1 MKRRK
6 VPGTLERERERE
18 RESPTLNQLGNV
30 RFIIVSIFAIILVTL
45 LVLGLISYAKN
56 GVEVTTLSIV
66 TQSSDNKFSLSGAK
80 YTIKKI
86 TTDENNNEVAEDAK
100 DYYGNLIGNEEN
112 IDGTA
117 YRIITSNE
125 NGEINLDLPA
135 GKYRI
140 TEIAAPTGYKLN
152 ENNTYDIVLD
162 KKGDY
167 SLFYTN
173 KEWEKEFK
181 EDETR
186 VNPLDIK
193 ETTGEE
199 YIALVELVAY
209 YTVPAEDKEDNQP
222 SELKPGPYI
231 FRYNA
236 NNKIKEIVYL
246 YENTPRDN
254 SETNIKIL
262 NETEQYYILYS
273 NEKIFAFDKSG
284 ELVNDFCSFIYDLDM
299 YFLDNYYVSKQ
310 TGDITILGNA
320 YGENTIPAEQT
331 SGNKEITFGEE
342 DLESNILIQ
351 LNSKGKVNWVIDF
364 KDAEIISNIMQRDS
378 KVTINIGVDN
388 DIILDQGDNDI
399 ELQSGAYN
407 LTINNG
413 QVENAVL
420 IGSFRDQ
427 LYSDNYLI
435 EEYITSD
442 LGTLSF
448 IEAYDEYTIQPEN
461 TVNNE
466 QIQLNSDLTYVIK
479 LNSEDKVE
487 WATQINIQNYPYY
500 KEVSNGYIINAF
512 MDGTITAE
520 YTCDGKNIDLG
531 YQCLATI
538 KIDKSGK
545 VMYVEQTPIDEDT
558 EEIYYLYEVIELDNR
573 KYIQLKTKDSL
584 PSVESIGEGREIK
597 HFNDT
602 RLEKYVEIEEKRDR
616 IDKQIV
622 TVINGKEDSL
632 QIIKQDS
639 RTAELLPGSKFT
651 IKKVTTNADGTVT
664 KEDAV
669 NNDGEI
675 VGNIE
680 NINGEDLRVVTTN
693 ENGEINESLPVG
705 KYEIVEVKAPEGYYL
720 KPTVEENTY
729 EVEIAEKQA
738 EKKEWKES
746 WSRIVGEYKVIE
758 ASLDEYETV
767 GYTKILQKD
776 ETGVIVYLANNEH
789 LNIPA
794 EDTVNNVEINLYN
807 PAIIKYNLENKVEWI
822 KSTIEFDNIKKTEN
836 NEYIVNGYLEDD
848 IEIPAEDTANNEELV
863 IPRGSVT
870 IKYDSKFKIIGMI
883 ALNSVDYLTD
893 NIYEVNI
900 YDNGFKIPAI
910 STVDGIEI
918 ILEEGEYLVKITDDI
933 KIEKVI
939 VKIPDY
945 EDYIVKDNEIIYK
958 IIPEENEY
966 IHTIDNKEKELLA
979 GKEYLAK
986 CNYNGDILNVF
997 TGMDEIQDIT
1007 EVEDGYLLKVYN
1019 KEETLIS
1026 TDNTC
1031 NEEEV
1036 VLKNYM
1042 YIKLD
1047 NNFKLMSNTMDFWG
1061 NDKSYDSYIELV
1073 DVLNDGY
1080 LLKIFTVNEYT
1091 IPKENTINDTEMIL
1105 NYHTET
1111 IVKVNKEFKI
1121 ESKLNELEIYR
1132 YYANGE
1138 FVTSSIY
1145 NKAKG
1150 IYRIYRSFS
1159 NYTIPAEDTVNNKEI
1174 KVSSGYH
1181 NVLYNSEFKV
1191 MAVDMNFPDS
1201 ILENG
1206 YIIRE
1211 YNSSEKEIPAEDTV
1225 DNQAILLQKGDSL
1238 IIYNKQ
1244 MKVERVF
1251 TGYDDIYS
1259 FDDFGE
1265 SAFEVEPKS
1274 TTIIDAKDTVNNKEI
1289 VLQENSEYVITIDEN
1304 TLKIENVIYSPY
1316 SGDYTKLNEG
1326 YLINGYFIENQVIPA
1341 EYTADGKD
1349 IEIENPY
1356 EDYIVKYNNE
1366 GKIQLVLEGELRK
1379 VEKNDGG
1386 YTLILDKSLGLTN
1399 LVNTDSNWNIINII
1413 ENFVLSTSDGG
1424 YIKYENYRTNTTI
1437 TKENNTTGND
1447 IFIEKGLYLVK
1458 MNSENKIEWLLKQDK
1473 EVMELAEI
1481 NEDKYFGTFCQENDN
1496 GGENLGF
1503 LQISQETV
1511 QEQLANKV
1519 VLNVTNESDIGKV
1532 VVKYVD
1538 RETNQE
1544 IASSEEFEDRVGVA
1558 YETEAKNIQYYNL
1571 EGTPENATGTVASG
1585 TTEVIYYYNKQDFN
1599 IKTDKT
1605 ISELYVNG
1613 KKQDIKNNKNNIFQ
1627 VSVHRKELENTELKI
1642 KYIIKIENTGEIPGT
1657 AGIVTDQIPDG
1668 LEFYAEDNADYWQ
1681 LKDGVAITDKL
1692 DGELIEPGGYKE
1704 LEIVLRCTNLGD
1716 KVGLQTNKAVAE
1728 NMKNDPNFEDSNS
1741 EDDLGE
1747 CELLISVGLGGQDI
1761 VKILLISIV
1770 ALIVV
1775 AKIINKF
1782 RRRSK

>member
-1 MKRRK
+1 M
-6 VPGTLERERERE
+6 
-18 RESPTLNQLGNV
+18 
-30 RFIIVSIFAIILVTL
+30 TL

>member
-1 MKRRK
+1 M
-6 VPGTLERERERE
+6 
-18 RESPTLNQLGNV
+18 
-30 RFIIVSIFAIILVTL
+30 TL

-56 GVEVTTLSIV
+56 GIEVTTLSIV
-66 TQSSDNKFSLSGAK
+66 TKSSDNKFSLSGAK
-80 YTIKKI
+80 YIIKKI
-86 TTDENNNEVAEDAK
+86 TTDENNNEVIEDAK

-125 NGEINLDLPA
+125 NGEINLDLPS

-140 TEIAAPTGYKLN
+140 TEIVAPTGYKLN
-152 ENNTYDIVLD
+152 ENNSYDIVLD
-162 KKGDY
+162 KKGNY

-186 VNPLDIK
+186 LNLLDIK

-199 YIALVELVAY
+199 YIALVEVVAR
-209 YTVPAEDKEDNQP
+209 YTVPAQDKEDNQP
-222 SELKPGPYI
+222 SELKPGLYI

-246 YENTPRDN
+246 YENAQRN
-254 SETNIKIL
+254 IETNIKIL
-262 NETEQYYILYS
+262 NETEKYYILYL
-273 NEKIFAFDKSG
+273 NEEILAFEKDG

-310 TGDITILGNA
+310 TGDITIVGQV

-351 LNSKGKVNWVIDF
+351 INSEGKVNWLIDF

-378 KVTINIGVDN
+378 NVTINISVDN
-388 DIILDQGDNDI
+388 DIILNQGDDDI
-399 ELQSGAYN
+399 ELSPGAYN
-407 LTINNG
+407 LTIKNG
-413 QVENAVL
+413 QVENAVNL
-420 IGSFRDQ
+420 IDSFKNQ
-427 LYSDNYLI
+427 LYSDNDLM
-435 EEYITSD
+435 EEHITAD
-442 LGTLSF
+442 FGTLSF
-448 IEAYDEYTIQPEN
+448 IYVYDKYTIQPEN

-466 QIQLNSDLTYVIK
+466 LIQLNSYQMYVIK

-487 WATQINIQNYPYY
+487 WATPINLLNDNIIYY
-500 KEVSNGYIINAF
+500 TEVSNGYIINAT
-512 MDGTITAE
+512 MSGTINAE
-520 YTCDGKNIDLG
+520 YVLDGNDIELG
-531 YQCLATI
+531 SENFATI
-538 KIDKSGK
+538 KFDKTGK
-545 VMYVEQTPIDEDT
+545 VMHVEQEPIENNT
-558 EEIYYLYEVIELDNR
+558 EEVYCLDNLIELENR
-573 KYIQLKTKDSL
+573 KFIQLKTKDSL
-584 PSVESIGEGREIK
+584 HIPESIVEGRETEYF
-597 HFNDT
+597 HDT
-602 RLEKYVEIEEKRDR
+602 KLEKYVEIEEKRDK
-616 IDKQIV
+616 IDKQILTV
-622 TVINGKEDSL
+622 TNGKEDSL

-651 IKKVTTNADGTVT
+651 IKKVITNADGTVT

-669 NNDGEI
+669 NNDGEL

-680 NINGEDLRVVTTN
+680 NINGEEIRVVTTN

-746 WSRIVGEYKVIE
+746 WSKIVGEYRE
-758 ASLDEYETV
+758 RPSSLDEYEAV
-767 GYTKILQKD
+767 GHTKILQKD
-776 ETGVIVYLANNEH
+776 ETGVIVYIANNEH

-794 EDTVNNVEINLYN
+794 EDT
-807 PAIIKYNLENKVEWI
+807 
-822 KSTIEFDNIKKTEN
+822 
-836 NEYIVNGYLEDD
+836 
-848 IEIPAEDTANNEELV
+848 ANNKELV

-870 IKYDSKFKIIGMI
+870 LKYDSEFKIIGMI

-900 YDNGFKIPAI
+900 YDNAFKIPAI
-910 STVDGIEI
+910 STADDREI
-918 ILEEGEYLVKITDDI
+918 FLESGHYLVKINNDL

-958 IIPEENEY
+958 IIPEETEY
-966 IHTIDNKEKELLA
+966 IHTIDKKEKELLA
-979 GKEYLAK
+979 GKEYIAK
-986 CNYNGDILNVF
+986 CNYNGDILNIF
-997 TGMDEIQDIT
+997 SGMDEIQDII
-1007 EVEDGYLLKVYN
+1007 VDEDGYLLKVYN
-1019 KEETLIS
+1019 KEDTLIS
-1026 TDNTC
+1026 TDDTC
-1031 NEEEV
+1031 NGEEV
-1036 VLKNYM
+1036 ILKNYM

-1047 NNFKLMSNTMDFWG
+1047 NNLKLTSNTMDFW
-1061 NDKSYDSYIELV
+1061 NNNSYESYIELV

-1080 LLKIFTVNEYT
+1080 LLKIFSINEYT
-1091 IPKENTINDTEMIL
+1091 VPKENTINDIEVIL

-1111 IVKVNKEFKI
+1111 IVKVNKELKF
-1121 ESKLNELEIYR
+1121 ECKLNEFKLNSHYTD
-1132 YYANGE
+1132 GE
-1138 FVTSSIY
+1138 YVTSRIDDKE
-1145 NKAKG
+1145 N
-1150 IYRIYRSFS
+1150 RIYRLRRYFTSS
-1159 NYTIPAEDTVNNKEI
+1159 TTIPAEDTVNNKEI
-1174 KVSSGYH
+1174 KVSSGY
-1181 NVLYNSEFKV
+1181 NYVLYNSEFKI
-1191 MAVDMNFPDS
+1191 MAVGMNLPSS
-1201 ILENG
+1201 ILESG
-1206 YIIRE
+1206 YIICE

-1225 DNQAILLQKGDSL
+1225 DNQAILLQKGNSL

-1244 MKVERVF
+1244 MKVERVL
-1251 TGYDDIYS
+1251 TGYDNIYS
-1259 FDDFGE
+1259 FDDLGKI
-1265 SAFEVEPKS
+1265 AFEVEPKN

-1289 VLQENSEYVITIDEN
+1289 VLQEDIRYIVIIDEN
-1304 TLKIENVIYSPY
+1304 TLKIENVIYIPY

-1326 YLINGYFIENQVIPA
+1326 YLMKGHFIENQVIPA

-1379 VEKNDGG
+1379 VDKNDDG
-1386 YTLILDKSLGLTN
+1386 YTLLLEDSSGYTN
-1399 LVNTDSNWNIINII
+1399 LVNIDNNWNILNII
-1413 ENFVLSTSDGG
+1413 EDFVLNTSDGG
-1424 YIKYENYRTNTTI
+1424 YIKYENYLTNTTI

-1473 EVMELAEI
+1473 VVTELAEI
-1481 NEDKYFGTFCQENDN
+1481 NVDKYFGTFCQVNDD
-1496 GGENLGF
+1496 GGINLGF

-1519 VLNVTNESDIGKV
+1519 VLNVTNESDVGKV

-1544 IASSEEFEDRVGVA
+1544 IASSEEFEDRVGVD
-1558 YETEAKNIQYYNL
+1558 YETEAKNIQYYKL

-1585 TTEVIYYYNKQDFN
+1585 TTEVIYYYDKQDFN

-1613 KKQDIKNNKNNIFQ
+1613 DKQDIKNNKNNIFQ

-1657 AGIVTDQIPDG
+1657 AGIVTDQIPEG

-1681 LKDGVAITDKL
+1681 LKDGVAMTDKL
-1692 DGELIEPGGYKE
+1692 DGELIEPGEYKE

-1716 KVGLQTNKAVAE
+1716 KVGIQTNKAVAE

-1775 AKIINKF
+1775 AKIINKL

>member
-1 MKRRK
+1 M
-6 VPGTLERERERE
+6 
-18 RESPTLNQLGNV
+18 
-30 RFIIVSIFAIILVTL
+30 TL

-66 TQSSDNKFSLSGAK
+66 TKGSDNKFSLSGAK

-86 TTDENNNEVAEDAK
+86 TTDENNNEVIEDAK

-125 NGEINLDLPA
+125 NGEINLDLPS

-140 TEIAAPTGYKLN
+140 TEIVAPTGYKLN
-152 ENNTYDIVLD
+152 KNNSYDVVLD

-181 EDETR
+181 KDETR
-186 VNPLDIK
+186 LNPLDIK

-199 YIALVELVAY
+199 YIALVEVVAY

-222 SELKPGPYI
+222 SELKPGLYI
-231 FRYNA
+231 FRYNV

-246 YENTPRDN
+246 YENAPRDN

-273 NEKIFAFDKSG
+273 NETIFAFDKSG

-299 YFLDNYYVSKQ
+299 YFSDNYYVSKQ
-310 TGDITILGNA
+310 TGDITIVGHA

-331 SGNKEITFGEE
+331 SWNKEITFGEQ

-351 LNSKGKVNWVIDF
+351 LNSEGKVNWVIDF
-364 KDAEIISNIMQRDS
+364 KDAEIISNIMQIDS
-378 KVTINIGVDN
+378 NVTINIRTYN
-388 DIILDQGDNDI
+388 DIILNQGDGDI
-399 ELQSGAYN
+399 ELQAGAYN

-413 QVENAVL
+413 QVENTVNL
-420 IGSFRDQ
+420 IGSFKDQ
-427 LYSDNYLI
+427 LYSDNNLM
-435 EEYITSD
+435 EEYITAD
-442 LGTLSF
+442 FGTLSF
-448 IEAYDEYTIQPEN
+448 IDVYDEYTIQPEN

-466 QIQLNSDLTYVIK
+466 PIQLNSELMYVIK

-487 WATQINIQNYPYY
+487 WATQINIPNDQYY

-512 MDGTITAE
+512 MYGTINAE

-545 VMYVEQTPIDEDT
+545 VMYVEQTPIEENT
-558 EEIYYLYEVIELDNR
+558 EEIYYLDKVIELDNR

-584 PSVESIGEGREIK
+584 SSPKSIIEGRDIK

-602 RLEKYVEIEEKRDR
+602 KLEKYVEIEEKRDK
-616 IDKQIV
+616 IDKQILTV
-622 TVINGKEDSL
+622 TNGKEDSL

-651 IKKVTTNADGTVT
+651 IKKVITNADGTVT

-669 NNDGEI
+669 NNDGEL

-680 NINGEDLRVVTTN
+680 NINGEEIRVVTTN

-746 WSRIVGEYKVIE
+746 WSKIVGEYRE
-758 ASLDEYETV
+758 RPSSLDEYEAV
-767 GYTKILQKD
+767 GHTKILQKD
-776 ETGVIVYLANNEH
+776 ETGVIVYIANNEH

-807 PAIIKYNLENKVEWI
+807 PVIIKYNLDNKVEWI
-822 KSTIEFDNIKKTEN
+822 KSTIDFGNIKKTEN
-836 NEYIVNGYLEDD
+836 NEYVVNGYLEDE
-848 IEIPAEDTANNEELV
+848 IEIPAEDTANNKELV

-870 IKYDSKFKIIGMI
+870 LKYDSEFKIIGMI

-900 YDNGFKIPAI
+900 YDNAFKIPAI
-910 STVDGIEI
+910 STADDREI
-918 ILEEGEYLVKITDDI
+918 FLESGHYLVKINNDL

-958 IIPEENEY
+958 IIPEETEY
-966 IHTIDNKEKELLA
+966 IHTIDKKEKELLA
-979 GKEYLAK
+979 GKEYIAK
-986 CNYNGDILNVF
+986 CNYNGDILNIF
-997 TGMDEIQDIT
+997 SGMDEIQDII
-1007 EVEDGYLLKVYN
+1007 VDEDGYLLKVYN
-1019 KEETLIS
+1019 KEDTLIS
-1026 TDNTC
+1026 TDDTC
-1031 NEEEV
+1031 DGEEV
-1036 VLKNYM
+1036 ILKNYM

-1047 NNFKLMSNTMDFWG
+1047 NNLKLTSNTMDFW
-1061 NDKSYDSYIELV
+1061 NNNSYESYIELV

-1080 LLKIFTVNEYT
+1080 LLKIFSINEYT
-1091 IPKENTINDTEMIL
+1091 VPKENTINDIEVIL

-1111 IVKVNKEFKI
+1111 IVKVNKELKF
-1121 ESKLNELEIYR
+1121 ECKLNEFKLNSHYTD
-1132 YYANGE
+1132 GE
-1138 FVTSSIY
+1138 YVTSRIDDKE
-1145 NKAKG
+1145 N
-1150 IYRIYRSFS
+1150 RIYRLRRYFTSS
-1159 NYTIPAEDTVNNKEI
+1159 TTIPAEDTVNNKEI
-1174 KVSSGYH
+1174 
-1181 NVLYNSEFKV
+1181 
-1191 MAVDMNFPDS
+1191 
-1201 ILENG
+1201 
-1206 YIIRE
+1206 
-1211 YNSSEKEIPAEDTV
+1211 
-1225 DNQAILLQKGDSL
+1225 
-1238 IIYNKQ
+1238 
-1244 MKVERVF
+1244 
-1251 TGYDDIYS
+1251 
-1259 FDDFGE
+1259 
-1265 SAFEVEPKS
+1265 
-1274 TTIIDAKDTVNNKEI
+1274 
-1289 VLQENSEYVITIDEN
+1289 VLQEDIRYIVIIDEN
-1304 TLKIENVIYSPY
+1304 TLKIENVIYIPY

-1326 YLINGYFIENQVIPA
+1326 YLMKGHFIENQVIPA

-1379 VEKNDGG
+1379 VDKNDDG
-1386 YTLILDKSLGLTN
+1386 YTLLLEDSSGYTN
-1399 LVNTDSNWNIINII
+1399 LVNIDNNWNILNII
-1413 ENFVLSTSDGG
+1413 EDFVLNTSDGG
-1424 YIKYENYRTNTTI
+1424 YIKYENYLTNTTI

-1473 EVMELAEI
+1473 VVTELAEI
-1481 NEDKYFGTFCQENDN
+1481 NVDKYFGTFCQVNDD
-1496 GGENLGF
+1496 GGINLGF

-1519 VLNVTNESDIGKV
+1519 VLNVTNESDVGKV

-1544 IASSEEFEDRVGVA
+1544 IASSEEFEDRVGVD
-1558 YETEAKNIQYYNL
+1558 YETEAKNIQYYKL

-1585 TTEVIYYYNKQDFN
+1585 TTEVIYYYDKQDFN

-1613 KKQDIKNNKNNIFQ
+1613 DKQDIKNNKNNIFQ

-1657 AGIVTDQIPDG
+1657 AGIVTDQIPEG

-1681 LKDGVAITDKL
+1681 LKDGVAMTDKL
-1692 DGELIEPGGYKE
+1692 DGELIEPGEYKE

-1716 KVGLQTNKAVAE
+1716 KVGIQTNKAVAE

-1775 AKIINKF
+1775 AKIINKL

>member
-6 VPGTLERERERE
+6 MLVNLKRK
-18 RESPTLNQLGNV
+18 TLNQLGNI

-56 GVEVTTLSIV
+56 GIEVTTLSIV
-66 TQSSDNKFSLSGAK
+66 TKSSDNKFSLSGAK
-80 YTIKKI
+80 YIIKKI
-86 TTDENNNEVAEDAK
+86 TTDENNNEVIEDAK

-125 NGEINLDLPA
+125 NGEINLDLPS

-140 TEIAAPTGYKLN
+140 TEIVAPTGYKLN
-152 ENNTYDIVLD
+152 ENNSYDIVLD
-162 KKGDY
+162 KKGNY

-186 VNPLDIK
+186 LNPLDIK

-199 YIALVELVAY
+199 YIALVEVVAR
-209 YTVPAEDKEDNQP
+209 YTVPAQDKEDNQP
-222 SELKPGPYI
+222 SELKPGLYI

-246 YENTPRDN
+246 YENAQRN
-254 SETNIKIL
+254 IETNIKIL
-262 NETEQYYILYS
+262 NETEKYYILYL
-273 NEKIFAFDKSG
+273 NEEILAFEKDG

-310 TGDITILGNA
+310 TGDITIVGQA

-351 LNSKGKVNWVIDF
+351 INSEGKVNWLIDF

-378 KVTINIGVDN
+378 NVTINISVDN
-388 DIILDQGDNDI
+388 DIILNQGDDDI
-399 ELQSGAYN
+399 ELSPGAYN
-407 LTINNG
+407 LTIKNG
-413 QVENAVL
+413 QVENAVNL
-420 IGSFRDQ
+420 IDSFKNQ
-427 LYSDNYLI
+427 LYSDNDLM
-435 EEYITSD
+435 EEHITAD
-442 LGTLSF
+442 FGTLSF
-448 IEAYDEYTIQPEN
+448 IYVYDKYTIQPEN

-466 QIQLNSDLTYVIK
+466 LIQLNSYQMYVIK

-487 WATQINIQNYPYY
+487 WATPINLLNDNIIYY
-500 KEVSNGYIINAF
+500 TEVSNGYIINAT
-512 MDGTITAE
+512 MSGTINAE
-520 YTCDGKNIDLG
+520 YVLDGNDIELG
-531 YQCLATI
+531 SENFATI
-538 KIDKSGK
+538 KFDKTGK
-545 VMYVEQTPIDEDT
+545 VMHVEQEPIENNT
-558 EEIYYLYEVIELDNR
+558 EEVYCLDNLIELENR
-573 KYIQLKTKDSL
+573 KFIQLKTKDSL
-584 PSVESIGEGREIK
+584 HIPESIVEGREIEYF
-597 HFNDT
+597 HDT
-602 RLEKYVEIEEKRDR
+602 KLEKYVEIEEKREK
-616 IDKQIV
+616 IDKQILTV
-622 TVINGKEDSL
+622 TNGKEDSL

-651 IKKVTTNADGTVT
+651 IKKVITNADGTVT

-669 NNDGEI
+669 NNDGEL

-680 NINGEDLRVVTTN
+680 NINGEEIRVVTTN

-746 WSRIVGEYKVIE
+746 WSKIVGEYRE
-758 ASLDEYETV
+758 RPSSLDEYEAV
-767 GYTKILQKD
+767 GHTKILQKD
-776 ETGVIVYLANNEH
+776 ETGVIVYIANNEH

-807 PAIIKYNLENKVEWI
+807 PVIIKYNLDNKVEWI
-822 KSTIEFDNIKKTEN
+822 KSTIDFGNIKKTEN
-836 NEYIVNGYLEDD
+836 NEYVVNGYLEDE
-848 IEIPAEDTANNEELV
+848 IEIPAEDTANNKELV

-870 IKYDSKFKIIGMI
+870 LKYDSEFKIIGMI

-900 YDNGFKIPAI
+900 YDNAFKIPAI
-910 STVDGIEI
+910 STADDREI
-918 ILEEGEYLVKITDDI
+918 FLESGHYLVKINNDL

-958 IIPEENEY
+958 IIPEETEY
-966 IHTIDNKEKELLA
+966 IHTIDKKEKELLA
-979 GKEYLAK
+979 GKEYIAK
-986 CNYNGDILNVF
+986 CNYNGDILNIF
-997 TGMDEIQDIT
+997 SGMDEIQDII
-1007 EVEDGYLLKVYN
+1007 VDEDGYLLKVYN
-1019 KEETLIS
+1019 KEDTLIS
-1026 TDNTC
+1026 TDDTC
-1031 NEEEV
+1031 NGEEV
-1036 VLKNYM
+1036 ILKNYM

-1047 NNFKLMSNTMDFWG
+1047 NNLKLTSNTMDFW
-1061 NDKSYDSYIELV
+1061 NNNSYESYIELV

-1080 LLKIFTVNEYT
+1080 LLKIFSINEYT
-1091 IPKENTINDTEMIL
+1091 VPKENTINDIEVIL

-1111 IVKVNKEFKI
+1111 IVKVNKELKF
-1121 ESKLNELEIYR
+1121 ECKLNEFKLNSHYTD
-1132 YYANGE
+1132 GE
-1138 FVTSSIY
+1138 YVTSRIDDKE
-1145 NKAKG
+1145 N
-1150 IYRIYRSFS
+1150 RIYRLRRYF
-1159 NYTIPAEDTVNNKEI
+1159 T
-1174 KVSSGYH
+1174 SSTT
-1181 NVLYNSEFKV
+1181 
-1191 MAVDMNFPDS
+1191 
-1201 ILENG
+1201 
-1206 YIIRE
+1206 
-1211 YNSSEKEIPAEDTV
+1211 IPAEDTV
-1225 DNQAILLQKGDSL
+1225 DNQAILLQKGNSL

-1244 MKVERVF
+1244 MKVERVL
-1251 TGYDDIYS
+1251 TGYDNIYS
-1259 FDDFGE
+1259 FDDLGKI
-1265 SAFEVEPKS
+1265 AFEVEPKN

-1289 VLQENSEYVITIDEN
+1289 VLQEDIRYIVIIDEN
-1304 TLKIENVIYSPY
+1304 TLKIENVIYIPY

-1326 YLINGYFIENQVIPA
+1326 YLMKGHFIENQVIPA

-1379 VEKNDGG
+1379 VDKNDDG
-1386 YTLILDKSLGLTN
+1386 YTLLLEDSSGYTN
-1399 LVNTDSNWNIINII
+1399 LVNIDNNWNILNII
-1413 ENFVLSTSDGG
+1413 EDFVLNTSDGG
-1424 YIKYENYRTNTTI
+1424 YIKYENYLTNTTI

-1473 EVMELAEI
+1473 VVTELAEI
-1481 NEDKYFGTFCQENDN
+1481 NVDKYFGTFCQVNDD
-1496 GGENLGF
+1496 GGINLGF

-1519 VLNVTNESDIGKV
+1519 VLNVTNESDVGKV

-1544 IASSEEFEDRVGVA
+1544 IASSEEFEDRVGVD
-1558 YETEAKNIQYYNL
+1558 YETEAKNIQYYKL

-1585 TTEVIYYYNKQDFN
+1585 TTEVIYYYDKQDFN

-1613 KKQDIKNNKNNIFQ
+1613 DKQDIKNNKNNIFQ

-1657 AGIVTDQIPDG
+1657 AGIVTDQIPEG

-1681 LKDGVAITDKL
+1681 LKDGVAMTDKL
-1692 DGELIEPGGYKE
+1692 DGELIEPGEYKE

-1716 KVGLQTNKAVAE
+1716 KVGIQTNKAVAE

-1775 AKIINKF
+1775 AKIINKL

>member
-1 MKRRK
+1 M
-6 VPGTLERERERE
+6 
-18 RESPTLNQLGNV
+18 
-30 RFIIVSIFAIILVTL
+30 TL

-399 ELQSGAYN
+399 ELQPGAYN

-427 LYSDNYLI
+427 LYSDNYLM

-448 IEAYDEYTIQPEN
+448 IEVYDEYTIQPEN

>member
-1 MKRRK
+1 
-6 VPGTLERERERE
+6 
-18 RESPTLNQLGNV
+18 
-30 RFIIVSIFAIILVTL
+30 
-45 LVLGLISYAKN
+45 
-56 GVEVTTLSIV
+56 
-66 TQSSDNKFSLSGAK
+66 
-80 YTIKKI
+80 
-86 TTDENNNEVAEDAK
+86 
-100 DYYGNLIGNEEN
+100 
-112 IDGTA
+112 
-117 YRIITSNE
+117 
-125 NGEINLDLPA
+125 
-135 GKYRI
+135 
-140 TEIAAPTGYKLN
+140 
-152 ENNTYDIVLD
+152 
-162 KKGDY
+162 
-167 SLFYTN
+167 
-173 KEWEKEFK
+173 
-181 EDETR
+181 
-186 VNPLDIK
+186 
-193 ETTGEE
+193 
-199 YIALVELVAY
+199 
-209 YTVPAEDKEDNQP
+209 
-222 SELKPGPYI
+222 
-231 FRYNA
+231 
-236 NNKIKEIVYL
+236 
-246 YENTPRDN
+246 
-254 SETNIKIL
+254 
-262 NETEQYYILYS
+262 
-273 NEKIFAFDKSG
+273 
-284 ELVNDFCSFIYDLDM
+284 
-299 YFLDNYYVSKQ
+299 
-310 TGDITILGNA
+310 
-320 YGENTIPAEQT
+320 
-331 SGNKEITFGEE
+331 
-342 DLESNILIQ
+342 
-351 LNSKGKVNWVIDF
+351 
-364 KDAEIISNIMQRDS
+364 
-378 KVTINIGVDN
+378 
-388 DIILDQGDNDI
+388 
-399 ELQSGAYN
+399 
-407 LTINNG
+407 
-413 QVENAVL
+413 
-420 IGSFRDQ
+420 
-427 LYSDNYLI
+427 
-435 EEYITSD
+435 
-442 LGTLSF
+442 
-448 IEAYDEYTIQPEN
+448 
-461 TVNNE
+461 
-466 QIQLNSDLTYVIK
+466 
-479 LNSEDKVE
+479 
-487 WATQINIQNYPYY
+487 
-500 KEVSNGYIINAF
+500 
-512 MDGTITAE
+512 
-520 YTCDGKNIDLG
+520 
-531 YQCLATI
+531 
-538 KIDKSGK
+538 
-545 VMYVEQTPIDEDT
+545 
-558 EEIYYLYEVIELDNR
+558 
-573 KYIQLKTKDSL
+573 
-584 PSVESIGEGREIK
+584 
-597 HFNDT
+597 
-602 RLEKYVEIEEKRDR
+602 
-616 IDKQIV
+616 
-622 TVINGKEDSL
+622 
-632 QIIKQDS
+632 
-639 RTAELLPGSKFT
+639 
-651 IKKVTTNADGTVT
+651 
-664 KEDAV
+664 
-669 NNDGEI
+669 
-675 VGNIE
+675 
-680 NINGEDLRVVTTN
+680 
-693 ENGEINESLPVG
+693 
-705 KYEIVEVKAPEGYYL
+705 
-720 KPTVEENTY
+720 
-729 EVEIAEKQA
+729 
-738 EKKEWKES
+738 
-746 WSRIVGEYKVIE
+746 
-758 ASLDEYETV
+758 
-767 GYTKILQKD
+767 
-776 ETGVIVYLANNEH
+776 
-789 LNIPA
+789 
-794 EDTVNNVEINLYN
+794 
-807 PAIIKYNLENKVEWI
+807 
-822 KSTIEFDNIKKTEN
+822 
-836 NEYIVNGYLEDD
+836 
-848 IEIPAEDTANNEELV
+848 
-863 IPRGSVT
+863 
-870 IKYDSKFKIIGMI
+870 
-883 ALNSVDYLTD
+883 
-893 NIYEVNI
+893 
-900 YDNGFKIPAI
+900 
-910 STVDGIEI
+910 
-918 ILEEGEYLVKITDDI
+918 
-933 KIEKVI
+933 
-939 VKIPDY
+939 
-945 EDYIVKDNEIIYK
+945 
-958 IIPEENEY
+958 
-966 IHTIDNKEKELLA
+966 
-979 GKEYLAK
+979 
-986 CNYNGDILNVF
+986 
-997 TGMDEIQDIT
+997 
-1007 EVEDGYLLKVYN
+1007 
-1019 KEETLIS
+1019 
-1026 TDNTC
+1026 
-1031 NEEEV
+1031 
-1036 VLKNYM
+1036 
-1042 YIKLD
+1042 
-1047 NNFKLMSNTMDFWG
+1047 MDFWG

-1379 VEKNDGG
+1379 VEKNDDG

-1399 LVNTDSNWNIINII
+1399 IVNTDSNWNIINII

-1424 YIKYENYRTNTTI
+1424 YIKYENYLTNTTI

-1519 VLNVTNESDIGKV
+1519 VLNVTNESDTGKV

-1558 YETEAKNIQYYNL
+1558 YETEVKNIQYYTL

-1613 KKQDIKNNKNNIFQ
+1613 EKQDIKNNKNNIFQ

-1657 AGIVTDQIPDG
+1657 AGIVTDQIPEG

-1692 DGELIEPGGYKE
+1692 DGELIEPGEYKE

-1741 EDDLGE
+1741 EDDLGK

>member
-1 MKRRK
+1 
-6 VPGTLERERERE
+6 
-18 RESPTLNQLGNV
+18 
-30 RFIIVSIFAIILVTL
+30 
-45 LVLGLISYAKN
+45 
-56 GVEVTTLSIV
+56 
-66 TQSSDNKFSLSGAK
+66 
-80 YTIKKI
+80 
-86 TTDENNNEVAEDAK
+86 
-100 DYYGNLIGNEEN
+100 
-112 IDGTA
+112 
-117 YRIITSNE
+117 
-125 NGEINLDLPA
+125 
-135 GKYRI
+135 
-140 TEIAAPTGYKLN
+140 
-152 ENNTYDIVLD
+152 
-162 KKGDY
+162 
-167 SLFYTN
+167 
-173 KEWEKEFK
+173 
-181 EDETR
+181 
-186 VNPLDIK
+186 
-193 ETTGEE
+193 
-199 YIALVELVAY
+199 
-209 YTVPAEDKEDNQP
+209 
-222 SELKPGPYI
+222 
-231 FRYNA
+231 
-236 NNKIKEIVYL
+236 
-246 YENTPRDN
+246 
-254 SETNIKIL
+254 
-262 NETEQYYILYS
+262 
-273 NEKIFAFDKSG
+273 
-284 ELVNDFCSFIYDLDM
+284 M
-299 YFLDNYYVSKQ
+299 YFLNNYYVAKQ
-310 TGDITILGNA
+310 TGDITIVGHA

-342 DLESNILIQ
+342 DLGSNILIQ
-351 LNSKGKVNWVIDF
+351 LNSEGKVNWVIDF
-364 KDAEIISNIMQRDS
+364 KDADIISNIMQSDS
-378 KVTINIGVDN
+378 NITVNISADN
-388 DIILDQGDNDI
+388 GIILNQNNDDI
-399 ELQSGAYN
+399 ELQPGAYN

-413 QVENAVL
+413 QVENAVNL

-442 LGTLSF
+442 FGTLSF
-448 IEAYDEYTIQPEN
+448 IEVYDEYTIQPEN

-466 QIQLNSDLTYVIK
+466 LIQLNSELTYIIK
-479 LNSEDKVE
+479 LNNEDKVE
-487 WATQINIQNYPYY
+487 WATPINLLTDSMLYY
-500 KEVSNGYIINAF
+500 KEVSNGYIIDAPMSGIINADYVL
-512 MDGTITAE
+512 DGN
-520 YTCDGKNIDLG
+520 NIDLG
-531 YQCLATI
+531 NQCFATI

-545 VMYVEQTPIDEDT
+545 VMYVEQTPIEEDT
-558 EEIYYLYEVIELDNR
+558 EEIYCLDEIIELDNR
-573 KYIQLKTKDSL
+573 KYVQLKTKASSS
-584 PSVESIGEGREIK
+584 PKSIVEGRTINPFK
-597 HFNDT
+597 DT
-602 RLEKYVEIEEKRDR
+602 KLEKYVEIEEKRDE
-616 IDKQIV
+616 IYKQILTV
-622 TVINGKEDSL
+622 TNGKEDSL

-651 IKKVTTNADGTVT
+651 IKKFTTNADGTVT
-664 KEDAV
+664 KEDAI
-669 NNDGEI
+669 NNDGEL

-680 NINGEDLRVVTTN
+680 NINGEELRVVTTN
-693 ENGEINESLPVG
+693 EKGEINESLPVG

-729 EVEIAEKQA
+729 EVEITEKQE

-746 WSRIVGEYKVIE
+746 WSRIVGEYKAIPS
-758 ASLDEYETV
+758 SLDEYDTV

-1366 GKIQLVLEGELRK
+1366 GKIQLVLEGKLRK
-1379 VEKNDGG
+1379 VEKNDDG

-1399 LVNTDSNWNIINII
+1399 IVNTDSNWNIINII

-1519 VLNVTNESDIGKV
+1519 VLNVTNESDTGKV

-1558 YETEAKNIQYYNL
+1558 YETEVKNIQYYTL

-1613 KKQDIKNNKNNIFQ
+1613 EKQDIKNNKNNIFQ

-1657 AGIVTDQIPDG
+1657 AGIVTDQIPEG

-1692 DGELIEPGGYKE
+1692 DGELIEPGEYKE

>member
-1 MKRRK
+1 M
-6 VPGTLERERERE
+6 
-18 RESPTLNQLGNV
+18 
-30 RFIIVSIFAIILVTL
+30 TL

-199 YIALVELVAY
+199 YIAFVELVAY

-351 LNSKGKVNWVIDF
+351 LNSEGKVNWVIDL

-378 KVTINIGVDN
+378 KITIDIGVDN

-1473 EVMELAEI
+1473 IIFELAEI
-1481 NEDKYFGTFCQENDN
+1481 NEDNYFGAFGKKNSYY
-1496 GGENLGF
+1496 GLNLGF
-1503 LQISQETV
+1503 LQISQETI
-1511 QEQLANKV
+1511 QEQLSNKV
-1519 VLNVTNESDIGKV
+1519 VLNVTNESDVGKV

-1558 YETEAKNIQYYNL
+1558 YETEAKNIQYYKL
-1571 EGTPENATGTVASG
+1571 EGTPENSTGTVASG
-1585 TTEVIYYYNKQDFN
+1585 TTEVIYYYDKQDFN

-1613 KKQDIKNNKNNIFQ
+1613 EKQNIKNNKNNIFQ
-1627 VSVHRKELENTELKI
+1627 VSVHRKEIENTELKI

-1657 AGIVTDQIPDG
+1657 AEIVTDQIPEG
-1668 LEFYAEDNADYWQ
+1668 LEFYEEDNAEYWQ
-1681 LKDGVAITDKL
+1681 LKDGIAITDKL
-1692 DGELIEPGGYKE
+1692 DGELIEPGEYKE

-1728 NMKNDPNFEDSNS
+1728 NMKNNPNFEDSNS
-1741 EDDLGE
+1741 KDDLGE

-1770 ALIVV
+1770 ALVVV
-1775 AKIINKF
+1775 AKVINKF
-1782 RRRSK
+1782 RRKSK

>member
-1 MKRRK
+1 M
-6 VPGTLERERERE
+6 
-18 RESPTLNQLGNV
+18 
-30 RFIIVSIFAIILVTL
+30 TL

-66 TQSSDNKFSLSGAK
+66 TKGSDNKFSLSGAK

-86 TTDENNNEVAEDAK
+86 TTDENNNEVIEDAK

-125 NGEINLDLPA
+125 NGEINLDLPS

-140 TEIAAPTGYKLN
+140 TEIVAPTGYKLN
-152 ENNTYDIVLD
+152 KNNSYDVVLD

-181 EDETR
+181 KDETR
-186 VNPLDIK
+186 LNPLDIK

-199 YIALVELVAY
+199 YIALVEVVAY

-222 SELKPGPYI
+222 SELKPGLYI
-231 FRYNA
+231 FRYNV

-246 YENTPRDN
+246 YENAPRDN

-273 NEKIFAFDKSG
+273 NETIFAFDKSG

-299 YFLDNYYVSKQ
+299 YFSDNYYVSKQ
-310 TGDITILGNA
+310 TGDITIVGHA

-331 SGNKEITFGEE
+331 SWNKEITFGEQ

-351 LNSKGKVNWVIDF
+351 LNSEGKVNWVIDF

-378 KVTINIGVDN
+378 NVTINIRTYN
-388 DIILDQGDNDI
+388 DIILNQGDGDI
-399 ELQSGAYN
+399 ELQAGAYN

-413 QVENAVL
+413 QVENTVNL
-420 IGSFRDQ
+420 IGSFKDQ
-427 LYSDNYLI
+427 LYSDNNLM
-435 EEYITSD
+435 EEYITAD
-442 LGTLSF
+442 FGTLSF
-448 IEAYDEYTIQPEN
+448 IDVYDEYTIQPEN

-466 QIQLNSDLTYVIK
+466 PIQLNSELMYVIK

-487 WATQINIQNYPYY
+487 WATQINIPNDQYY

-512 MDGTITAE
+512 MYGTINAE

-545 VMYVEQTPIDEDT
+545 VMYVEQTPIEENT
-558 EEIYYLYEVIELDNR
+558 EEIYYLDKVIELDNR

-584 PSVESIGEGREIK
+584 SSPKSIIEGRDIK

-602 RLEKYVEIEEKRDR
+602 KLEKYVEIEEKRDK
-616 IDKQIV
+616 IDKQILTV
-622 TVINGKEDSL
+622 TNGKEDSL

-651 IKKVTTNADGTVT
+651 IKKVITNADGTVT

-669 NNDGEI
+669 NNDGEL

-680 NINGEDLRVVTTN
+680 NINGEEIRVVTTN

-746 WSRIVGEYKVIE
+746 WSKIVGEYRE
-758 ASLDEYETV
+758 RPSSLDEYEAV
-767 GYTKILQKD
+767 GHTKILQKD
-776 ETGVIVYLANNEH
+776 ETGVIVYIANNEH

-807 PAIIKYNLENKVEWI
+807 PVIIKYNLDNKVEWI
-822 KSTIEFDNIKKTEN
+822 KSTIDFGNIKKTEN
-836 NEYIVNGYLEDD
+836 NEYVVNGYLEDE
-848 IEIPAEDTANNEELV
+848 IEIPAEDTANNKELV

-870 IKYDSKFKIIGMI
+870 LKYDSEFKIIGMI

-900 YDNGFKIPAI
+900 YDNAFKIPAI
-910 STVDGIEI
+910 STADDREI
-918 ILEEGEYLVKITDDI
+918 FLESGHYLVKINNDL

-958 IIPEENEY
+958 IIPEETEY
-966 IHTIDNKEKELLA
+966 IHTIDKKEKELLA
-979 GKEYLAK
+979 GKEYIAK
-986 CNYNGDILNVF
+986 CNYNGDILNIF
-997 TGMDEIQDIT
+997 SGMDEIQDII
-1007 EVEDGYLLKVYN
+1007 VDEDGYLLKVYN
-1019 KEETLIS
+1019 KEDTLIS
-1026 TDNTC
+1026 TDDTC
-1031 NEEEV
+1031 NGEEV
-1036 VLKNYM
+1036 ILKNYM

-1047 NNFKLMSNTMDFWG
+1047 NNLKLTSNTMDFW
-1061 NDKSYDSYIELV
+1061 NNNSYESYIELV

-1080 LLKIFTVNEYT
+1080 LLKIFSINEYT
-1091 IPKENTINDTEMIL
+1091 VPKENTINDIEVIL

-1111 IVKVNKEFKI
+1111 IVKVNKELKF
-1121 ESKLNELEIYR
+1121 ECKLNEFKLNSHYTD
-1132 YYANGE
+1132 GE
-1138 FVTSSIY
+1138 YVTSRIDDKE
-1145 NKAKG
+1145 N
-1150 IYRIYRSFS
+1150 RIYRLRRYFTSS
-1159 NYTIPAEDTVNNKEI
+1159 TTIPAEDTVNNKEI
-1174 KVSSGYH
+1174 KVSSGY
-1181 NVLYNSEFKV
+1181 NYVLYNSEFKI
-1191 MAVDMNFPDS
+1191 MAVGMNLPSS
-1201 ILENG
+1201 ILESG
-1206 YIIRE
+1206 YIICE

-1225 DNQAILLQKGDSL
+1225 DNQAILLQKGNSL

-1244 MKVERVF
+1244 MKVERVL
-1251 TGYDDIYS
+1251 TGYDNIYS
-1259 FDDFGE
+1259 FDDLGKI
-1265 SAFEVEPKS
+1265 AFEVEPKN

-1289 VLQENSEYVITIDEN
+1289 VLQEDIRYIVIIDEN
-1304 TLKIENVIYSPY
+1304 TLKIENVIYIPY

-1326 YLINGYFIENQVIPA
+1326 YLMKGHFIENQVIPA

-1356 EDYIVKYNNE
+1356 EDYIVKY
-1366 GKIQLVLEGELRK
+1366 
-1379 VEKNDGG
+1379 
-1386 YTLILDKSLGLTN
+1386 
-1399 LVNTDSNWNIINII
+1399 
-1413 ENFVLSTSDGG
+1413 
-1424 YIKYENYRTNTTI
+1424 
-1437 TKENNTTGND
+1437 
-1447 IFIEKGLYLVK
+1447 
-1458 MNSENKIEWLLKQDK
+1458 
-1473 EVMELAEI
+1473 
-1481 NEDKYFGTFCQENDN
+1481 
-1496 GGENLGF
+1496 
-1503 LQISQETV
+1503 
-1511 QEQLANKV
+1511 
-1519 VLNVTNESDIGKV
+1519 
-1532 VVKYVD
+1532 VD

-1544 IASSEEFEDRVGVA
+1544 IASSEEFEDRVGVD
-1558 YETEAKNIQYYNL
+1558 YETEAKNIQYYKL

-1585 TTEVIYYYNKQDFN
+1585 TTEVIYYYDKQDFN

-1613 KKQDIKNNKNNIFQ
+1613 DKQDIKNNKNNIFQ

-1657 AGIVTDQIPDG
+1657 AGIVTDQIPEG

-1681 LKDGVAITDKL
+1681 LKDGVAMTDKL
-1692 DGELIEPGGYKE
+1692 DGELIEPGEYKE

-1716 KVGLQTNKAVAE
+1716 KVGIQTNKAVAE

-1775 AKIINKF
+1775 AKIINKL

>member
-1 MKRRK
+1 M
-6 VPGTLERERERE
+6 
-18 RESPTLNQLGNV
+18 
-30 RFIIVSIFAIILVTL
+30 TL

-66 TQSSDNKFSLSGAK
+66 TKGSDNKFSLSGAK

-86 TTDENNNEVAEDAK
+86 TTDENNNEVIEDAK

-125 NGEINLDLPA
+125 NGEINLDLPS

-140 TEIAAPTGYKLN
+140 TEIVAPTGYKLN
-152 ENNTYDIVLD
+152 KNNSYDVVLD

-181 EDETR
+181 KDETR
-186 VNPLDIK
+186 LNPLDIK

-199 YIALVELVAY
+199 YIALVEVVAY

-222 SELKPGPYI
+222 SELKPGLYI
-231 FRYNA
+231 FRYNV

-246 YENTPRDN
+246 YENAPRDN

-273 NEKIFAFDKSG
+273 NETIFAFDKSG

-299 YFLDNYYVSKQ
+299 YFSDNYYVSKQ
-310 TGDITILGNA
+310 TGDITIVGHA

-331 SGNKEITFGEE
+331 SWNKEITFGEQ

-351 LNSKGKVNWVIDF
+351 LNSEGKVNWVIDF

-378 KVTINIGVDN
+378 NVTINIRTYN
-388 DIILDQGDNDI
+388 DIILNQGDGDI
-399 ELQSGAYN
+399 ELQAGAYN

-413 QVENAVL
+413 QVENTVNL
-420 IGSFRDQ
+420 IGSFKDQ
-427 LYSDNYLI
+427 LSSDNNLM
-435 EEYITSD
+435 EEYITAD
-442 LGTLSF
+442 FGTLSF
-448 IEAYDEYTIQPEN
+448 IDVYDEYTIQPEN

-466 QIQLNSDLTYVIK
+466 PIQLNSELMYVIK

-487 WATQINIQNYPYY
+487 WATQINIPNDQYY

-512 MDGTITAE
+512 MYGTINAE

-545 VMYVEQTPIDEDT
+545 VMYVEQTPIEENT
-558 EEIYYLYEVIELDNR
+558 EEIYYLDKVIELDNR

-584 PSVESIGEGREIK
+584 SSPKSIIEGRDIK

-602 RLEKYVEIEEKRDR
+602 KLEKYVEIEEKRDK
-616 IDKQIV
+616 IDKQILTV
-622 TVINGKEDSL
+622 TNGKEDSL

-651 IKKVTTNADGTVT
+651 IKKVITNADGTVT

-669 NNDGEI
+669 NNDGEL

-680 NINGEDLRVVTTN
+680 NINGEEIRVVTTN

-746 WSRIVGEYKVIE
+746 WSKIVGEYRE
-758 ASLDEYETV
+758 RPSSLDEYEAV
-767 GYTKILQKD
+767 GHTKILQKD
-776 ETGVIVYLANNEH
+776 ETGVIVYIANNEH
-789 LNIPA
+789 LN
-794 EDTVNNVEINLYN
+794 
-807 PAIIKYNLENKVEWI
+807 
-822 KSTIEFDNIKKTEN
+822 
-836 NEYIVNGYLEDD
+836 
-848 IEIPAEDTANNEELV
+848 
-863 IPRGSVT
+863 
-870 IKYDSKFKIIGMI
+870 
-883 ALNSVDYLTD
+883 
-893 NIYEVNI
+893 
-900 YDNGFKIPAI
+900 
-910 STVDGIEI
+910 
-918 ILEEGEYLVKITDDI
+918 
-933 KIEKVI
+933 
-939 VKIPDY
+939 
-945 EDYIVKDNEIIYK
+945 
-958 IIPEENEY
+958 
-966 IHTIDNKEKELLA
+966 
-979 GKEYLAK
+979 
-986 CNYNGDILNVF
+986 
-997 TGMDEIQDIT
+997 
-1007 EVEDGYLLKVYN
+1007 
-1019 KEETLIS
+1019 
-1026 TDNTC
+1026 
-1031 NEEEV
+1031 
-1036 VLKNYM
+1036 
-1042 YIKLD
+1042 
-1047 NNFKLMSNTMDFWG
+1047 
-1061 NDKSYDSYIELV
+1061 
-1073 DVLNDGY
+1073 
-1080 LLKIFTVNEYT
+1080 
-1091 IPKENTINDTEMIL
+1091 
-1105 NYHTET
+1105 
-1111 IVKVNKEFKI
+1111 
-1121 ESKLNELEIYR
+1121 
-1132 YYANGE
+1132 
-1138 FVTSSIY
+1138 
-1145 NKAKG
+1145 
-1150 IYRIYRSFS
+1150 
-1159 NYTIPAEDTVNNKEI
+1159 IPAEDTVNNKEI
-1174 KVSSGYH
+1174 KVSSGY
-1181 NVLYNSEFKV
+1181 NYVLYNSEFKI
-1191 MAVDMNFPDS
+1191 MAVGMNLPSS
-1201 ILENG
+1201 ILESG
-1206 YIIRE
+1206 YIICE

-1225 DNQAILLQKGDSL
+1225 DNQAILLQKGNSL

-1244 MKVERVF
+1244 MKVERVL
-1251 TGYDDIYS
+1251 TGYDNIYS
-1259 FDDFGE
+1259 FDDLGKI
-1265 SAFEVEPKS
+1265 AFEVEPKN

-1289 VLQENSEYVITIDEN
+1289 VLQEDIRYIVIIDEN
-1304 TLKIENVIYSPY
+1304 TLKIENVIYIPY

-1326 YLINGYFIENQVIPA
+1326 YLMKGHFIENQVIPA

-1379 VEKNDGG
+1379 VDKNDDG
-1386 YTLILDKSLGLTN
+1386 YTLLLEDSSGYTN
-1399 LVNTDSNWNIINII
+1399 LVNIDNNWNILNII
-1413 ENFVLSTSDGG
+1413 EDFVLNTSDGG
-1424 YIKYENYRTNTTI
+1424 YIKYENYLTNTTI

-1473 EVMELAEI
+1473 VVTELAEI
-1481 NEDKYFGTFCQENDN
+1481 NVDKYFGTFCQVNDD
-1496 GGENLGF
+1496 GGINLGF

-1519 VLNVTNESDIGKV
+1519 VLNVTNESDVGKV

-1544 IASSEEFEDRVGVA
+1544 IASSEEFEDRVGVD
-1558 YETEAKNIQYYNL
+1558 YETEAKNIQYYKL

-1585 TTEVIYYYNKQDFN
+1585 TTEVIYYYDKQDFN

-1613 KKQDIKNNKNNIFQ
+1613 DKQDIKNNKNNIFQ

-1657 AGIVTDQIPDG
+1657 AGIVTDQIPEG

-1681 LKDGVAITDKL
+1681 LKDGVAMTDKL
-1692 DGELIEPGGYKE
+1692 DGELIEPGEYKE

-1716 KVGLQTNKAVAE
+1716 KVGIQTNKAVAE

-1775 AKIINKF
+1775 AKIINKL

>member
-1 MKRRK
+1 M
-6 VPGTLERERERE
+6 
-18 RESPTLNQLGNV
+18 
-30 RFIIVSIFAIILVTL
+30 TL

-399 ELQSGAYN
+399 ELQPGAYN

-427 LYSDNYLI
+427 LYSDNYLM

-448 IEAYDEYTIQPEN
+448 IEVYDEYTIQPEN

-545 VMYVEQTPIDEDT
+545 VMHVEQTPIDDDT

-584 PSVESIGEGREIK
+584 PSAESIVEGRDIK

-602 RLEKYVEIEEKRDR
+602 KLEKYVEIEEKRDR

-705 KYEIVEVKAPEGYYL
+705 KYEIVEVKAPDGYYL

-729 EVEIAEKQA
+729 ELEIAEKQA

-746 WSRIVGEYKVIE
+746 WSRIVGEYKVRPI
-758 ASLDEYETV
+758 SLDEYETV

-794 EDTVNNVEINLYN
+794 EDTVNNVEIKLYN
-807 PAIIKYNLENKVEWI
+807 PAIIKYNLDNKVEWI
-822 KSTIEFDNIKKTEN
+822 KSTIEFGNIKKTEN
-836 NEYIVNGYLEDD
+836 NEYIVNGYLEND

-870 IKYDSKFKIIGMI
+870 LKYDSEFKIIGMI

-910 STVDGIEI
+910 STVDGREM

-986 CNYNGDILNVF
+986 CNYNGDILNIF
-997 TGMDEIQDIT
+997 SGMAEIQDIIAD
-1007 EVEDGYLLKVYN
+1007 EDGYLLKVYN
-1019 KEETLIS
+1019 KEDTLIS
-1026 TDNTC
+1026 TDDTC
-1031 NEEEV
+1031 NGEEV
-1036 VLKNYM
+1036 ILKNYM

-1047 NNFKLMSNTMDFWG
+1047 NNLKLMSNTMDFWG
-1061 NDKSYDSYIELV
+1061 NDKNYDSYIELV

-1080 LLKIFTVNEYT
+1080 LLKIFSINEYT
-1091 IPKENTINDTEMIL
+1091 VPKENTINAIEMIL

-1111 IVKVNKEFKI
+1111 IVKVNKELKF
-1121 ESKLNELEIYR
+1121 ECKLNEFKINSHYSG
-1132 YYANGE
+1132 GE
-1138 FVTSSIY
+1138 YVTSSIY
-1145 NKAKG
+1145 DNEN
-1150 IYRIYRSFS
+1150 RIYRLRRYFTSS
-1159 NYTIPAEDTVNNKEI
+1159 TTIPAEDTVNNKEI
-1174 KVSSGYH
+1174 KVSSGY
-1181 NVLYNSEFKV
+1181 NYVLYDSEFKV
-1191 MAVDMNFPDS
+1191 IALDMSFPDNIS
-1201 ILENG
+1201 ENG
-1206 YIIRE
+1206 YIFRE
-1211 YNSSEKEIPAEDTV
+1211 YNSKEREIPAENTV
-1225 DNQAILLQKGDSL
+1225 ENKAIILQKGDSL
-1238 IIYNKQ
+1238 ILYNRQ
-1244 MKVERVF
+1244 MKVERVL
-1251 TGYDDIYS
+1251 TGYEDISEYEE
-1259 FDDFGE
+1259 FKFQIRT
-1265 SAFEVEPKS
+1265 KS
-1274 TTIIDAKDTVNNKEI
+1274 NQTAMIEAEDTVDNKEI
-1289 VLQENSEYVITIDEN
+1289 LLDEDTNYLLIIDEN
-1304 TLKIENVIYSPY
+1304 TFKVKQVIYAPYYIENSI
-1316 SGDYTKLNEG
+1316 KLDDG
-1326 YLINGYFIENQVIPA
+1326 YILTGEFRNKYFIPA
-1341 EYTADGKD
+1341 EYTEDGMN
-1349 IEIENPY
+1349 IEIKNPK
-1356 EDYIVKYNNE
+1356 EDYIIKYNNE
-1366 GKIQLVLEGELRK
+1366 GKIQLVLEGEFRK
-1379 VEKNDGG
+1379 VDKNDHG
-1386 YTLILDKSLGLTN
+1386 YTLMLMDSIGFTN
-1399 LVNTDSNWNIINII
+1399 LVNIDNNWNMLNMI
-1413 ENFVLSTSDGG
+1413 EGFVLSTSDGG
-1424 YIKYENYRTNTTI
+1424 YIKYENYLTNTTI

-1473 EVMELAEI
+1473 VVMELAEI
-1481 NEDKYFGTFCQENDN
+1481 NEDKYFGTFCQDNDN

-1642 KYIIKIENTGEIPGT
+1642 KYLIKIENTGEIPGT
-1657 AGIVTDQIPDG
+1657 AGIVTDQIPEG

-1681 LKDGVAITDKL
+1681 IKDGVAITDKL
-1692 DGELIEPGGYKE
+1692 DGELIEPGEYKE

>member
-1 MKRRK
+1 M
-6 VPGTLERERERE
+6 
-18 RESPTLNQLGNV
+18 
-30 RFIIVSIFAIILVTL
+30 TL

-66 TQSSDNKFSLSGAK
+66 TKGSDNKFSLSGAK

-86 TTDENNNEVAEDAK
+86 TTDENNNEVIEDAK

-125 NGEINLDLPA
+125 NGEINLDLPS

-140 TEIAAPTGYKLN
+140 TEIVAPTGYKLN
-152 ENNTYDIVLD
+152 KNNSYDVVLD

-181 EDETR
+181 KDETR
-186 VNPLDIK
+186 LNPLDIK

-199 YIALVELVAY
+199 YIALVEVVAY

-222 SELKPGPYI
+222 SELKPGLYI
-231 FRYNA
+231 FRYNV

-246 YENTPRDN
+246 YENAPRDN

-273 NEKIFAFDKSG
+273 NETIFAFDKSG

-299 YFLDNYYVSKQ
+299 YFSDNYYVSKQ
-310 TGDITILGNA
+310 TGDITIVGHA

-331 SGNKEITFGEE
+331 SWNKEITFGEQ

-351 LNSKGKVNWVIDF
+351 LNSEGKVNWVIDF

-378 KVTINIGVDN
+378 NVTINIRTYN
-388 DIILDQGDNDI
+388 DIILNQGDGDI
-399 ELQSGAYN
+399 ELQAGAYN

-413 QVENAVL
+413 QVENTVNL
-420 IGSFRDQ
+420 IGSFKDQ
-427 LYSDNYLI
+427 LYSDNNLM
-435 EEYITSD
+435 EEYITAD
-442 LGTLSF
+442 FGTLSF
-448 IEAYDEYTIQPEN
+448 IDVYDEYTIQPEN

-466 QIQLNSDLTYVIK
+466 PIQLNSELMYVIK

-487 WATQINIQNYPYY
+487 WATQINIPNDQYY

-512 MDGTITAE
+512 MYGTINAE

-545 VMYVEQTPIDEDT
+545 VMYVEQTPIEENT
-558 EEIYYLYEVIELDNR
+558 EEIYYLDKVIELDNR

-584 PSVESIGEGREIK
+584 SSPKSIIEGRDIK

-602 RLEKYVEIEEKRDR
+602 KLEKYVEIEEKRDK
-616 IDKQIV
+616 IDKQILTV
-622 TVINGKEDSL
+622 TNGKEDSL

-651 IKKVTTNADGTVT
+651 IKKVITNADGTVT

-669 NNDGEI
+669 NNDGEL

-680 NINGEDLRVVTTN
+680 NINGEEIRVVTTN

-746 WSRIVGEYKVIE
+746 WSKIVGEYRE
-758 ASLDEYETV
+758 RPSSLDEYEAV
-767 GYTKILQKD
+767 GHTKILQKD
-776 ETGVIVYLANNEH
+776 ETGVIVYIANNEH

-807 PAIIKYNLENKVEWI
+807 PVIIKYNLDNKVEWI
-822 KSTIEFDNIKKTEN
+822 KSTIDFGNIKKTEN
-836 NEYIVNGYLEDD
+836 NEYVVNGYLEDE
-848 IEIPAEDTANNEELV
+848 IEIPAEDTANNKELV

-870 IKYDSKFKIIGMI
+870 LKYDS
-883 ALNSVDYLTD
+883 
-893 NIYEVNI
+893 
-900 YDNGFKIPAI
+900 
-910 STVDGIEI
+910 
-918 ILEEGEYLVKITDDI
+918 
-933 KIEKVI
+933 
-939 VKIPDY
+939 
-945 EDYIVKDNEIIYK
+945 
-958 IIPEENEY
+958 
-966 IHTIDNKEKELLA
+966 
-979 GKEYLAK
+979 
-986 CNYNGDILNVF
+986 
-997 TGMDEIQDIT
+997 
-1007 EVEDGYLLKVYN
+1007 
-1019 KEETLIS
+1019 
-1026 TDNTC
+1026 
-1031 NEEEV
+1031 
-1036 VLKNYM
+1036 
-1042 YIKLD
+1042 
-1047 NNFKLMSNTMDFWG
+1047 
-1061 NDKSYDSYIELV
+1061 
-1073 DVLNDGY
+1073 
-1080 LLKIFTVNEYT
+1080 
-1091 IPKENTINDTEMIL
+1091 
-1105 NYHTET
+1105 
-1111 IVKVNKEFKI
+1111 EFKI
-1121 ESKLNELEIYR
+1121 
-1132 YYANGE
+1132 
-1138 FVTSSIY
+1138 
-1145 NKAKG
+1145 
-1150 IYRIYRSFS
+1150 
-1159 NYTIPAEDTVNNKEI
+1159 
-1174 KVSSGYH
+1174 
-1181 NVLYNSEFKV
+1181 
-1191 MAVDMNFPDS
+1191 MAVGMNLPSS
-1201 ILENG
+1201 ILESG
-1206 YIIRE
+1206 YIICE

-1225 DNQAILLQKGDSL
+1225 DNQAILLQKGNSL

-1244 MKVERVF
+1244 MKVERVL
-1251 TGYDDIYS
+1251 TGYDNIYS
-1259 FDDFGE
+1259 FDDLGKI
-1265 SAFEVEPKS
+1265 AFEVEPKN

-1289 VLQENSEYVITIDEN
+1289 VLQEDIRYIVIIDEN
-1304 TLKIENVIYSPY
+1304 TLKIENVIYIPY

-1326 YLINGYFIENQVIPA
+1326 YLMKGHFIENQVIPA

-1379 VEKNDGG
+1379 VDKNDDG
-1386 YTLILDKSLGLTN
+1386 YTLLLEDSSGYTN
-1399 LVNTDSNWNIINII
+1399 LVNIDNNWNILNII
-1413 ENFVLSTSDGG
+1413 EDFVLNTSDGG
-1424 YIKYENYRTNTTI
+1424 YIKYENYLTNTTI

-1473 EVMELAEI
+1473 VVTELAEI
-1481 NEDKYFGTFCQENDN
+1481 NVDKYFGTFCQVNDD
-1496 GGENLGF
+1496 GGINLGF

-1519 VLNVTNESDIGKV
+1519 VLNVTNESDVGKV

-1544 IASSEEFEDRVGVA
+1544 IASSEEFEDRVGVD
-1558 YETEAKNIQYYNL
+1558 YETEAKNIQYYKL

-1585 TTEVIYYYNKQDFN
+1585 TTEVIYYYDKQDFN

-1613 KKQDIKNNKNNIFQ
+1613 DKQDIKNNKNNIFQ

-1657 AGIVTDQIPDG
+1657 AGIVTDQIPEG

-1681 LKDGVAITDKL
+1681 LKDGVAMTDKL
-1692 DGELIEPGGYKE
+1692 DGELIEPGEYKE

-1716 KVGLQTNKAVAE
+1716 KVGIQTNKAVAE

-1775 AKIINKF
+1775 AKIINKL

>member
-1 MKRRK
+1 M
-6 VPGTLERERERE
+6 
-18 RESPTLNQLGNV
+18 
-30 RFIIVSIFAIILVTL
+30 TL

-66 TQSSDNKFSLSGAK
+66 TKGSDNKFSLSGAK

-86 TTDENNNEVAEDAK
+86 TTDENNNEVIEDAK

-125 NGEINLDLPA
+125 NGEINLDLPS

-140 TEIAAPTGYKLN
+140 TEIVAPTGYKLN
-152 ENNTYDIVLD
+152 KNNSYDVVLD

-181 EDETR
+181 KDETR
-186 VNPLDIK
+186 LNPLDIK

-199 YIALVELVAY
+199 YIALVEVVAY

-222 SELKPGPYI
+222 SELKPGLYI
-231 FRYNA
+231 FRYNV

-246 YENTPRDN
+246 YENAPRDN

-273 NEKIFAFDKSG
+273 NETIFAFDKSG

-299 YFLDNYYVSKQ
+299 YFSDNYYVSKQ
-310 TGDITILGNA
+310 TGDITIVGHA

-331 SGNKEITFGEE
+331 SWNKEITFGEQ

-351 LNSKGKVNWVIDF
+351 LNSEGKVNWVIDF

-378 KVTINIGVDN
+378 NVTINIRTYN
-388 DIILDQGDNDI
+388 DIILNQGDGDI
-399 ELQSGAYN
+399 ELQAGAYN

-413 QVENAVL
+413 QVENTVNL
-420 IGSFRDQ
+420 IGSFKDQ
-427 LYSDNYLI
+427 LYSDNNLM
-435 EEYITSD
+435 EEYITAD
-442 LGTLSF
+442 FGTLSF
-448 IEAYDEYTIQPEN
+448 IDVYDEYTIQPEN

-466 QIQLNSDLTYVIK
+466 PIQLNSELMYVIK

-487 WATQINIQNYPYY
+487 WATQINIPNDQYY

-512 MDGTITAE
+512 MYGTINAE

-545 VMYVEQTPIDEDT
+545 VMYVEQTPIEENT
-558 EEIYYLYEVIELDNR
+558 EEIYYLDKVIELDNR

-584 PSVESIGEGREIK
+584 SSPKSIIEGRDI
-597 HFNDT
+597 DT
-602 RLEKYVEIEEKRDR
+602 KLEKYVEIEEKRDK
-616 IDKQIV
+616 IDKQILTV
-622 TVINGKEDSL
+622 TNGKEDSL

-651 IKKVTTNADGTVT
+651 IKKVITNADGTVT

-669 NNDGEI
+669 NNDGEL

-680 NINGEDLRVVTTN
+680 NINGEEIRVVTTN

-746 WSRIVGEYKVIE
+746 WSKIVGEYRE
-758 ASLDEYETV
+758 RPSSLDEYEAV
-767 GYTKILQKD
+767 GHTKILQKD
-776 ETGVIVYLANNEH
+776 ETGVIVYIANNEH

-807 PAIIKYNLENKVEWI
+807 PVIIKYNLDNKVEWI
-822 KSTIEFDNIKKTEN
+822 KSTIDFGNIKKTEN
-836 NEYIVNGYLEDD
+836 NEYVVNGYLEDE
-848 IEIPAEDTANNEELV
+848 IEIPAEDTANNKELV

-870 IKYDSKFKIIGMI
+870 LKYDSEFKIIGMI

-900 YDNGFKIPAI
+900 YDNAFKIPAI
-910 STVDGIEI
+910 STADDREI
-918 ILEEGEYLVKITDDI
+918 FLESGHYLVKINNDL

-958 IIPEENEY
+958 IIPEETEY
-966 IHTIDNKEKELLA
+966 IHTIDKKEKELLA
-979 GKEYLAK
+979 GKEYIAK
-986 CNYNGDILNVF
+986 CNYNGDILNIF
-997 TGMDEIQDIT
+997 SGMDEIQDII
-1007 EVEDGYLLKVYN
+1007 VDEDGYLLKVYN
-1019 KEETLIS
+1019 KEDTLIS
-1026 TDNTC
+1026 TDDTC
-1031 NEEEV
+1031 NGEEV
-1036 VLKNYM
+1036 ILKNYM

-1047 NNFKLMSNTMDFWG
+1047 NNLKLTSNTMDFW
-1061 NDKSYDSYIELV
+1061 NNNSYESYIELV

-1080 LLKIFTVNEYT
+1080 LLKIFSINEYT
-1091 IPKENTINDTEMIL
+1091 VPKENTINDIEVIL

-1111 IVKVNKEFKI
+1111 IVKVNKELKF
-1121 ESKLNELEIYR
+1121 ECKLNEFKLNSHYTD
-1132 YYANGE
+1132 GE
-1138 FVTSSIY
+1138 YVTSRIDDKE
-1145 NKAKG
+1145 N
-1150 IYRIYRSFS
+1150 RIYRLRRYFTSS
-1159 NYTIPAEDTVNNKEI
+1159 TTIPAEDTVNNKEI
-1174 KVSSGYH
+1174 
-1181 NVLYNSEFKV
+1181 
-1191 MAVDMNFPDS
+1191 
-1201 ILENG
+1201 
-1206 YIIRE
+1206 
-1211 YNSSEKEIPAEDTV
+1211 
-1225 DNQAILLQKGDSL
+1225 
-1238 IIYNKQ
+1238 
-1244 MKVERVF
+1244 
-1251 TGYDDIYS
+1251 
-1259 FDDFGE
+1259 
-1265 SAFEVEPKS
+1265 
-1274 TTIIDAKDTVNNKEI
+1274 
-1289 VLQENSEYVITIDEN
+1289 VLQEDIRYIVIIDEN
-1304 TLKIENVIYSPY
+1304 TLKIENVIYIPY

-1326 YLINGYFIENQVIPA
+1326 YLMKGHFIENQVIPA

-1379 VEKNDGG
+1379 VDKNDDG
-1386 YTLILDKSLGLTN
+1386 YTLLLEDSSGYTN
-1399 LVNTDSNWNIINII
+1399 LVNIDNNWNILNII
-1413 ENFVLSTSDGG
+1413 EDFVLNTSDGG
-1424 YIKYENYRTNTTI
+1424 YIKYENYLTNTTI

-1473 EVMELAEI
+1473 VVTELAEI
-1481 NEDKYFGTFCQENDN
+1481 NVDKYFGTFCQVNDD
-1496 GGENLGF
+1496 GGINLGF

-1519 VLNVTNESDIGKV
+1519 VLNVTNESDVGKV

-1544 IASSEEFEDRVGVA
+1544 IASSEEFEDRVGVD
-1558 YETEAKNIQYYNL
+1558 YETEAKNIQYYKL

-1585 TTEVIYYYNKQDFN
+1585 TTEVIYYYDKQDFN

-1613 KKQDIKNNKNNIFQ
+1613 DKQDIKNNKNNIFQ

-1657 AGIVTDQIPDG
+1657 AGIVTDQIPEG

-1681 LKDGVAITDKL
+1681 LKDGVAMTDKL
-1692 DGELIEPGGYKE
+1692 DGELIEPGEYKE

-1716 KVGLQTNKAVAE
+1716 KVGIQTNKAVAE

-1775 AKIINKF
+1775 AKIINKL

>member
-1 MKRRK
+1 M
-6 VPGTLERERERE
+6 
-18 RESPTLNQLGNV
+18 
-30 RFIIVSIFAIILVTL
+30 TL

-66 TQSSDNKFSLSGAK
+66 TKGSDNKFSLSGAK

-86 TTDENNNEVAEDAK
+86 TTDENNNEVIEDAK

-125 NGEINLDLPA
+125 NGEINLDLPS

-140 TEIAAPTGYKLN
+140 TEIVAPTGYKLN
-152 ENNTYDIVLD
+152 KNNSYDVVLD

-181 EDETR
+181 KDETR
-186 VNPLDIK
+186 LNPLDIK

-199 YIALVELVAY
+199 YIALVEVVAY

-222 SELKPGPYI
+222 SELKPGLYI
-231 FRYNA
+231 FRYNV

-246 YENTPRDN
+246 YENAPRDN

-273 NEKIFAFDKSG
+273 NETIFAFDKSG

-299 YFLDNYYVSKQ
+299 YFSDNYYVSKQ
-310 TGDITILGNA
+310 TGDITIVGHA

-331 SGNKEITFGEE
+331 SWNKEITFGEQ

-351 LNSKGKVNWVIDF
+351 LNSEGKVNWVIDF

-378 KVTINIGVDN
+378 NVTINIRTYN
-388 DIILDQGDNDI
+388 DIILNQGDGDI
-399 ELQSGAYN
+399 ELQAGAYN

-413 QVENAVL
+413 QVENTVNL
-420 IGSFRDQ
+420 IGSFKDQ
-427 LYSDNYLI
+427 LYSDNNLM
-435 EEYITSD
+435 EEYITAD
-442 LGTLSF
+442 FGTLSF
-448 IEAYDEYTIQPEN
+448 IDVYDEYTIQPEN

-466 QIQLNSDLTYVIK
+466 PIQLNSELMYVIK

-487 WATQINIQNYPYY
+487 WATQINIPNDQYY

-512 MDGTITAE
+512 MYGTINAE

-545 VMYVEQTPIDEDT
+545 VMYVEQTPIEENT
-558 EEIYYLYEVIELDNR
+558 EEIYYLDKVIELDNR

-584 PSVESIGEGREIK
+584 SSPKSIIEGRDIK

-602 RLEKYVEIEEKRDR
+602 KLEKYVEIEEKRDK
-616 IDKQIV
+616 IDKQILTV
-622 TVINGKEDSL
+622 TNGKEDSL

-651 IKKVTTNADGTVT
+651 IKKVITNADGTVT

-669 NNDGEI
+669 NNDGEL

-680 NINGEDLRVVTTN
+680 NINGEEIRVVTTN

-746 WSRIVGEYKVIE
+746 WSKIVGEYRE
-758 ASLDEYETV
+758 RPSSLDEYEAV
-767 GYTKILQKD
+767 GHTKILQKD
-776 ETGVIVYLANNEH
+776 ETGVIVYIANNEH
-789 LNIPA
+789 LN
-794 EDTVNNVEINLYN
+794 
-807 PAIIKYNLENKVEWI
+807 
-822 KSTIEFDNIKKTEN
+822 
-836 NEYIVNGYLEDD
+836 
-848 IEIPAEDTANNEELV
+848 
-863 IPRGSVT
+863 
-870 IKYDSKFKIIGMI
+870 
-883 ALNSVDYLTD
+883 
-893 NIYEVNI
+893 
-900 YDNGFKIPAI
+900 
-910 STVDGIEI
+910 
-918 ILEEGEYLVKITDDI
+918 
-933 KIEKVI
+933 
-939 VKIPDY
+939 
-945 EDYIVKDNEIIYK
+945 
-958 IIPEENEY
+958 
-966 IHTIDNKEKELLA
+966 
-979 GKEYLAK
+979 
-986 CNYNGDILNVF
+986 
-997 TGMDEIQDIT
+997 
-1007 EVEDGYLLKVYN
+1007 
-1019 KEETLIS
+1019 
-1026 TDNTC
+1026 
-1031 NEEEV
+1031 
-1036 VLKNYM
+1036 
-1042 YIKLD
+1042 
-1047 NNFKLMSNTMDFWG
+1047 
-1061 NDKSYDSYIELV
+1061 
-1073 DVLNDGY
+1073 
-1080 LLKIFTVNEYT
+1080 
-1091 IPKENTINDTEMIL
+1091 
-1105 NYHTET
+1105 
-1111 IVKVNKEFKI
+1111 
-1121 ESKLNELEIYR
+1121 
-1132 YYANGE
+1132 
-1138 FVTSSIY
+1138 
-1145 NKAKG
+1145 
-1150 IYRIYRSFS
+1150 
-1159 NYTIPAEDTVNNKEI
+1159 IPAEDTVNNKEI
-1174 KVSSGYH
+1174 KVSSGY
-1181 NVLYNSEFKV
+1181 NYVLYNSEFKI
-1191 MAVDMNFPDS
+1191 MAVGMNLPSS
-1201 ILENG
+1201 ILESG
-1206 YIIRE
+1206 YIICE

-1225 DNQAILLQKGDSL
+1225 DNQAILLQKGNSL

-1244 MKVERVF
+1244 MKVERVL
-1251 TGYDDIYS
+1251 TGYDNIYS
-1259 FDDFGE
+1259 FDDLGKI
-1265 SAFEVEPKS
+1265 AFEVEPKN

-1289 VLQENSEYVITIDEN
+1289 VLQEDIRYIVIIDEN
-1304 TLKIENVIYSPY
+1304 TLKIENVIYIPY

-1326 YLINGYFIENQVIPA
+1326 YLMKGHFIENQVIPA

-1379 VEKNDGG
+1379 VDKNDDG
-1386 YTLILDKSLGLTN
+1386 YTLLLEDSSGYTN
-1399 LVNTDSNWNIINII
+1399 LVNIDNNWNILNII
-1413 ENFVLSTSDGG
+1413 EDFVLNTSDGG
-1424 YIKYENYRTNTTI
+1424 YIKYENYLTNTTI

-1473 EVMELAEI
+1473 VVTELAEI
-1481 NEDKYFGTFCQENDN
+1481 NVDKYFGTFCQVNDD
-1496 GGENLGF
+1496 GGINLGF

-1519 VLNVTNESDIGKV
+1519 VLNVTNESDVGKV

-1544 IASSEEFEDRVGVA
+1544 IASSEEFEDRVGVD
-1558 YETEAKNIQYYNL
+1558 YETEAKNIQYYKL

-1585 TTEVIYYYNKQDFN
+1585 TTEVIYYYDKQDFN

-1613 KKQDIKNNKNNIFQ
+1613 DKQDIKNNKNNIFQ

-1657 AGIVTDQIPDG
+1657 AGIVTDQIPEG

-1681 LKDGVAITDKL
+1681 LKDGVAMTDKL
-1692 DGELIEPGGYKE
+1692 DGELIEPGEYKE

-1716 KVGLQTNKAVAE
+1716 KVGIQTNKAVAE

-1775 AKIINKF
+1775 AKIINKL

>member
-1 MKRRK
+1 M
-6 VPGTLERERERE
+6 
-18 RESPTLNQLGNV
+18 
-30 RFIIVSIFAIILVTL
+30 TL

-399 ELQSGAYN
+399 ELQPGAYN

-427 LYSDNYLI
+427 LYSDNYLM

-448 IEAYDEYTIQPEN
+448 IEVYDEYTIQPEN

-512 MDGTITAE
+512 MDGTINAE

-531 YQCLATI
+531 YQCLVTI

-545 VMYVEQTPIDEDT
+545 VMHVEQTPIDDDT

-584 PSVESIGEGREIK
+584 PSAESIVEGRDIK

-602 RLEKYVEIEEKRDR
+602 KLEKYVEIEEKRDR

-651 IKKVTTNADGTVT
+651 IKK
-664 KEDAV
+664 
-669 NNDGEI
+669 
-675 VGNIE
+675 
-680 NINGEDLRVVTTN
+680 
-693 ENGEINESLPVG
+693 
-705 KYEIVEVKAPEGYYL
+705 
-720 KPTVEENTY
+720 
-729 EVEIAEKQA
+729 
-738 EKKEWKES
+738 
-746 WSRIVGEYKVIE
+746 
-758 ASLDEYETV
+758 
-767 GYTKILQKD
+767 LQQM
-776 ETGVIVYLANNEH
+776 L
-789 LNIPA
+789 
-794 EDTVNNVEINLYN
+794 
-807 PAIIKYNLENKVEWI
+807 
-822 KSTIEFDNIKKTEN
+822 TE
-836 NEYIVNGYLEDD
+836 
-848 IEIPAEDTANNEELV
+848 
-863 IPRGSVT
+863 
-870 IKYDSKFKIIGMI
+870 
-883 ALNSVDYLTD
+883 
-893 NIYEVNI
+893 
-900 YDNGFKIPAI
+900 
-910 STVDGIEI
+910 
-918 ILEEGEYLVKITDDI
+918 
-933 KIEKVI
+933 
-939 VKIPDY
+939 
-945 EDYIVKDNEIIYK
+945 
-958 IIPEENEY
+958 
-966 IHTIDNKEKELLA
+966 
-979 GKEYLAK
+979 
-986 CNYNGDILNVF
+986 
-997 TGMDEIQDIT
+997 Q
-1007 EVEDGYLLKVYN
+1007 
-1019 KEETLIS
+1019 
-1026 TDNTC
+1026 
-1031 NEEEV
+1031 
-1036 VLKNYM
+1036 
-1042 YIKLD
+1042 
-1047 NNFKLMSNTMDFWG
+1047 
-1061 NDKSYDSYIELV
+1061 
-1073 DVLNDGY
+1073 
-1080 LLKIFTVNEYT
+1080 
-1091 IPKENTINDTEMIL
+1091 
-1105 NYHTET
+1105 
-1111 IVKVNKEFKI
+1111 
-1121 ESKLNELEIYR
+1121 
-1132 YYANGE
+1132 
-1138 FVTSSIY
+1138 
-1145 NKAKG
+1145 
-1150 IYRIYRSFS
+1150 
-1159 NYTIPAEDTVNNKEI
+1159 
-1174 KVSSGYH
+1174 
-1181 NVLYNSEFKV
+1181 
-1191 MAVDMNFPDS
+1191 
-1201 ILENG
+1201 
-1206 YIIRE
+1206 
-1211 YNSSEKEIPAEDTV
+1211 
-1225 DNQAILLQKGDSL
+1225 
-1238 IIYNKQ
+1238 
-1244 MKVERVF
+1244 
-1251 TGYDDIYS
+1251 
-1259 FDDFGE
+1259 
-1265 SAFEVEPKS
+1265 
-1274 TTIIDAKDTVNNKEI
+1274 
-1289 VLQENSEYVITIDEN
+1289 
-1304 TLKIENVIYSPY
+1304 
-1316 SGDYTKLNEG
+1316 
-1326 YLINGYFIENQVIPA
+1326 
-1341 EYTADGKD
+1341 
-1349 IEIENPY
+1349 
-1356 EDYIVKYNNE
+1356 
-1366 GKIQLVLEGELRK
+1366 
-1379 VEKNDGG
+1379 
-1386 YTLILDKSLGLTN
+1386 
-1399 LVNTDSNWNIINII
+1399 
-1413 ENFVLSTSDGG
+1413 
-1424 YIKYENYRTNTTI
+1424 
-1437 TKENNTTGND
+1437 
-1447 IFIEKGLYLVK
+1447 
-1458 MNSENKIEWLLKQDK
+1458 
-1473 EVMELAEI
+1473 
-1481 NEDKYFGTFCQENDN
+1481 
-1496 GGENLGF
+1496 
-1503 LQISQETV
+1503 
-1511 QEQLANKV
+1511 
-1519 VLNVTNESDIGKV
+1519 
-1532 VVKYVD
+1532 
-1538 RETNQE
+1538 
-1544 IASSEEFEDRVGVA
+1544 
-1558 YETEAKNIQYYNL
+1558 
-1571 EGTPENATGTVASG
+1571 
-1585 TTEVIYYYNKQDFN
+1585 
-1599 IKTDKT
+1599 
-1605 ISELYVNG
+1605 
-1613 KKQDIKNNKNNIFQ
+1613 
-1627 VSVHRKELENTELKI
+1627 
-1642 KYIIKIENTGEIPGT
+1642 
-1657 AGIVTDQIPDG
+1657 
-1668 LEFYAEDNADYWQ
+1668 
-1681 LKDGVAITDKL
+1681 
-1692 DGELIEPGGYKE
+1692 
-1704 LEIVLRCTNLGD
+1704 
-1716 KVGLQTNKAVAE
+1716 
-1728 NMKNDPNFEDSNS
+1728 
-1741 EDDLGE
+1741 
-1747 CELLISVGLGGQDI
+1747 
-1761 VKILLISIV
+1761 
-1770 ALIVV
+1770 
-1775 AKIINKF
+1775 
-1782 RRRSK
+1782 

>member
-1 MKRRK
+1 M
-6 VPGTLERERERE
+6 
-18 RESPTLNQLGNV
+18 
-30 RFIIVSIFAIILVTL
+30 TL

-56 GVEVTTLSIV
+56 GIEVTTLSIV
-66 TQSSDNKFSLSGAK
+66 TKSSDNKFSLSGAK
-80 YTIKKI
+80 YIIKKI
-86 TTDENNNEVAEDAK
+86 TTDENNNEVIEDAK

-125 NGEINLDLPA
+125 NGEINLDLPS

-140 TEIAAPTGYKLN
+140 TEIVAPTGYKLN
-152 ENNTYDIVLD
+152 ENNSYDIVLD
-162 KKGDY
+162 KKGNY

-186 VNPLDIK
+186 LNLLDIK

-199 YIALVELVAY
+199 YIALVEVVAR
-209 YTVPAEDKEDNQP
+209 YTVPAQDKEDNQP
-222 SELKPGPYI
+222 SELKPGLYI

-246 YENTPRDN
+246 YENAQRN
-254 SETNIKIL
+254 IETNIKIL
-262 NETEQYYILYS
+262 NETEKYYILYL
-273 NEKIFAFDKSG
+273 NEEILAFEKDG

-310 TGDITILGNA
+310 TGDITIVGQV

-351 LNSKGKVNWVIDF
+351 INSEGKVNWLIDF

-378 KVTINIGVDN
+378 NVTINISVDN
-388 DIILDQGDNDI
+388 DIILNQGDDDI
-399 ELQSGAYN
+399 ELSPGAYN
-407 LTINNG
+407 LTIKNG
-413 QVENAVL
+413 QVENAVNL
-420 IGSFRDQ
+420 IDSFKNQ
-427 LYSDNYLI
+427 LYSDNDLM
-435 EEYITSD
+435 EEHITAD
-442 LGTLSF
+442 FGTLSF
-448 IEAYDEYTIQPEN
+448 IYVYDKYTIQPEN

-466 QIQLNSDLTYVIK
+466 LIQLNSYQMYVIK

-487 WATQINIQNYPYY
+487 WATPINLLNDNIIYY
-500 KEVSNGYIINAF
+500 TEVSNGYIINAT
-512 MDGTITAE
+512 MSGTINAE
-520 YTCDGKNIDLG
+520 YVLDGNDIELG
-531 YQCLATI
+531 SENFATI
-538 KIDKSGK
+538 KFDKTGK
-545 VMYVEQTPIDEDT
+545 VMHVEQEPIENNT
-558 EEIYYLYEVIELDNR
+558 EEVYCLDNLIELENR
-573 KYIQLKTKDSL
+573 KFIQLKTKDSL
-584 PSVESIGEGREIK
+584 HIPESIVEGRETEYF
-597 HFNDT
+597 HDT
-602 RLEKYVEIEEKRDR
+602 KLEKYVEIEEKREK
-616 IDKQIV
+616 IDKQILTV
-622 TVINGKEDSL
+622 TNGKEDSL

-651 IKKVTTNADGTVT
+651 IKKVITNADGTVT
-664 KEDAV
+664 KENAL
-669 NNDGEI
+669 NNDGEL

-680 NINGEDLRVVTTN
+680 NINGEDIRVVTTN

-729 EVEIAEKQA
+729 EVEISEKQA

-746 WSRIVGEYKVIE
+746 WSRIVGEYKVRE
-758 ASLDEYETV
+758 SSLDEYEAV

-807 PAIIKYNLENKVEWI
+807 PVIIKYNLDNKVEWI
-822 KSTIEFDNIKKTEN
+822 KSTIEFEDIKKTEN
-836 NEYIVNGYLEDD
+836 NEYIVNGYLEDE
-848 IEIPAEDTANNEELV
+848 IE
-863 IPRGSVT
+863 
-870 IKYDSKFKIIGMI
+870 
-883 ALNSVDYLTD
+883 
-893 NIYEVNI
+893 
-900 YDNGFKIPAI
+900 
-910 STVDGIEI
+910 
-918 ILEEGEYLVKITDDI
+918 
-933 KIEKVI
+933 
-939 VKIPDY
+939 
-945 EDYIVKDNEIIYK
+945 
-958 IIPEENEY
+958 
-966 IHTIDNKEKELLA
+966 
-979 GKEYLAK
+979 
-986 CNYNGDILNVF
+986 
-997 TGMDEIQDIT
+997 
-1007 EVEDGYLLKVYN
+1007 
-1019 KEETLIS
+1019 
-1026 TDNTC
+1026 
-1031 NEEEV
+1031 
-1036 VLKNYM
+1036 
-1042 YIKLD
+1042 
-1047 NNFKLMSNTMDFWG
+1047 
-1061 NDKSYDSYIELV
+1061 
-1073 DVLNDGY
+1073 
-1080 LLKIFTVNEYT
+1080 
-1091 IPKENTINDTEMIL
+1091 
-1105 NYHTET
+1105 
-1111 IVKVNKEFKI
+1111 
-1121 ESKLNELEIYR
+1121 
-1132 YYANGE
+1132 
-1138 FVTSSIY
+1138 
-1145 NKAKG
+1145 
-1150 IYRIYRSFS
+1150 
-1159 NYTIPAEDTVNNKEI
+1159 IPAEDTVNNKEI
-1174 KVSSGYH
+1174 KVSSGY
-1181 NVLYNSEFKV
+1181 NYVLYDSEFKI
-1191 MAVDMNFPDS
+1191 MAVGMNSPS
-1201 ILENG
+1201 SVLESG
-1206 YIIRE
+1206 YIICE

-1225 DNQAILLQKGDSL
+1225 NNQAIILQKGDSL

-1244 MKVERVF
+1244 MKVERVL
-1251 TGYDDIYS
+1251 TGYYNIYS
-1259 FDDFGE
+1259 FDDLGE
-1265 SAFEVEPKS
+1265 IAFEVEPKN

-1289 VLQENSEYVITIDEN
+1289 VLQEDIRYIVIIDEN
-1304 TLKIENVIYSPY
+1304 TLKIENVIYIPY

-1326 YLINGYFIENQVIPA
+1326 YLMKGYFIENQVIPA
-1341 EYTADGKD
+1341 EYTEDGKD

-1379 VEKNDGG
+1379 VDKNDDG
-1386 YTLILDKSLGLTN
+1386 YTLLLENSSGYTN
-1399 LVNTDSNWNIINII
+1399 LVNIDNNWNILNII
-1413 ENFVLSTSDGG
+1413 EDFVLNTSDGG
-1424 YIKYENYRTNTTI
+1424 YIKYENYLTNTTI
-1437 TKENNTTGND
+1437 TKEINTTGND

-1473 EVMELAEI
+1473 IIFELAEI
-1481 NEDKYFGTFCQENDN
+1481 NEDKYFGAFGKKNSYY
-1496 GGENLGF
+1496 GLNLGF
-1503 LQISQETV
+1503 LQISQETI
-1511 QEQLANKV
+1511 QEQLSNKV
-1519 VLNVTNESDIGKV
+1519 VLNVTNESDVGKV

-1558 YETEAKNIQYYNL
+1558 YETEAKNIQYYKL

-1585 TTEVIYYYNKQDFN
+1585 TTEVIYYYDKQDFN

-1613 KKQDIKNNKNNIFQ
+1613 DKQDIKNNKNNIFQ

-1657 AGIVTDQIPDG
+1657 AGIVTDQIPEG

-1681 LKDGVAITDKL
+1681 LKDGVAMTDKL
-1692 DGELIEPGGYKE
+1692 DGELIEPGEYKE

-1716 KVGLQTNKAVAE
+1716 KVGIQTNKAVAE

-1775 AKIINKF
+1775 AKIINKL

>member
-1 MKRRK
+1 MI
-6 VPGTLERERERE
+6 TI
-18 RESPTLNQLGNV
+18 LNQVGKSK
-30 RFIIVSIFAIILVTL
+30 FISISIVAIIIGTL

-56 GVEVTTLSIV
+56 GVEATTLSIV

-80 YTIKKI
+80 YTIKRI
-86 TTDENNNEVAEDAK
+86 TTDENNNEIEEDAK

-112 IDGTA
+112 IDGTT

-125 NGEINLDLPA
+125 KGEINLALPA

-140 TEIAAPTGYKLN
+140 TEIVAPTGYKLN
-152 ENNTYDIVLD
+152 ENNTYNIVLD

-181 EDETR
+181 TDETR
-186 VNPLDIK
+186 LNPLDIK

-199 YIALVELVAY
+199 YIALVGILAR
-209 YTVPAEDKEDNQP
+209 YTVPAQDKEDNQP

-246 YENTPRDN
+246 YENAPRDG
-254 SETNIKIL
+254 TVGNIKIL
-262 NETEQYYILYS
+262 NETEKYYILYS
-273 NEKIFAFDKSG
+273 NEKILAFDKNG

-299 YFLDNYYVSKQ
+299 YFLNNYYVAKQ
-310 TGDITILGNA
+310 TGDITIVGHA

-342 DLESNILIQ
+342 DLGSNILIQ
-351 LNSKGKVNWVIDF
+351 LNSEGKVNWVIDF
-364 KDAEIISNIMQRDS
+364 KDADIISNIMQSDS
-378 KVTINIGVDN
+378 NITVNISADN
-388 DIILDQGDNDI
+388 GIILNQNNDDI
-399 ELQSGAYN
+399 ELQPGAYN

-413 QVENAVL
+413 QVENAVNL

-442 LGTLSF
+442 FGTLSF
-448 IEAYDEYTIQPEN
+448 IEVYDEYTIQPEN

-466 QIQLNSDLTYVIK
+466 LIQLNSELTYIIK
-479 LNSEDKVE
+479 LNNEDKVE
-487 WATQINIQNYPYY
+487 WATPINLLTDSMLYY
-500 KEVSNGYIINAF
+500 KEVSNGYIIDAPMSGIINADYVL
-512 MDGTITAE
+512 DGN
-520 YTCDGKNIDLG
+520 NIDLG
-531 YQCLATI
+531 NQCFATI

-545 VMYVEQTPIDEDT
+545 VMYVEQTPIEEDT
-558 EEIYYLYEVIELDNR
+558 EEIYCLDEIIELDNR
-573 KYIQLKTKDSL
+573 KYVQLKTKASSS
-584 PSVESIGEGREIK
+584 PKSIVEGRTINPFK
-597 HFNDT
+597 DT
-602 RLEKYVEIEEKRDR
+602 KLEKYVEIEEKRDE
-616 IDKQIV
+616 IYKQILTV
-622 TVINGKEDSL
+622 TNGKEDSL

-651 IKKVTTNADGTVT
+651 IKKFTTNADGTVT
-664 KEDAV
+664 KEDAI
-669 NNDGEI
+669 NNDGEL

-680 NINGEDLRVVTTN
+680 NINGEELRVVTTN
-693 ENGEINESLPVG
+693 EKGEINESLPVG

-729 EVEIAEKQA
+729 EVEITEKQE

-746 WSRIVGEYKVIE
+746 WSRIVGEYKAIPS
-758 ASLDEYETV
+758 SLDEYDTV

-848 IEIPAEDTANNEELV
+848 I
-863 IPRGSVT
+863 
-870 IKYDSKFKIIGMI
+870 
-883 ALNSVDYLTD
+883 
-893 NIYEVNI
+893 
-900 YDNGFKIPAI
+900 
-910 STVDGIEI
+910 
-918 ILEEGEYLVKITDDI
+918 
-933 KIEKVI
+933 
-939 VKIPDY
+939 
-945 EDYIVKDNEIIYK
+945 
-958 IIPEENEY
+958 
-966 IHTIDNKEKELLA
+966 
-979 GKEYLAK
+979 
-986 CNYNGDILNVF
+986 
-997 TGMDEIQDIT
+997 
-1007 EVEDGYLLKVYN
+1007 
-1019 KEETLIS
+1019 
-1026 TDNTC
+1026 
-1031 NEEEV
+1031 
-1036 VLKNYM
+1036 
-1042 YIKLD
+1042 
-1047 NNFKLMSNTMDFWG
+1047 
-1061 NDKSYDSYIELV
+1061 
-1073 DVLNDGY
+1073 
-1080 LLKIFTVNEYT
+1080 
-1091 IPKENTINDTEMIL
+1091 
-1105 NYHTET
+1105 
-1111 IVKVNKEFKI
+1111 
-1121 ESKLNELEIYR
+1121 
-1132 YYANGE
+1132 
-1138 FVTSSIY
+1138 
-1145 NKAKG
+1145 
-1150 IYRIYRSFS
+1150 
-1159 NYTIPAEDTVNNKEI
+1159 
-1174 KVSSGYH
+1174 
-1181 NVLYNSEFKV
+1181 
-1191 MAVDMNFPDS
+1191 
-1201 ILENG
+1201 
-1206 YIIRE
+1206 
-1211 YNSSEKEIPAEDTV
+1211 EIPAEDTV

-1326 YLINGYFIENQVIPA
+1326 YLINGYFIEDQVIPA

-1366 GKIQLVLEGELRK
+1366 GKIQLVLEGKLRK
-1379 VEKNDGG
+1379 VEKNDDG

-1399 LVNTDSNWNIINII
+1399 IVNTDSNWNIINII

-1519 VLNVTNESDIGKV
+1519 VLNVTNESDTGKV

-1558 YETEAKNIQYYNL
+1558 YETEVKNIQYYTL

-1613 KKQDIKNNKNNIFQ
+1613 EKQDIKNNKNNIFQ

-1657 AGIVTDQIPDG
+1657 AGIVTDQIPEG

-1692 DGELIEPGGYKE
+1692 DGELIEPGEYKE

>member
-1 MKRRK
+1 M
-6 VPGTLERERERE
+6 
-18 RESPTLNQLGNV
+18 
-30 RFIIVSIFAIILVTL
+30 TL

-56 GVEVTTLSIV
+56 GIEVTTLSIV
-66 TQSSDNKFSLSGAK
+66 TKSSDNKFSLSGAK
-80 YTIKKI
+80 YIIKKI
-86 TTDENNNEVAEDAK
+86 TTDENNNEVIEDAK

-125 NGEINLDLPA
+125 NGEINLDLPS

-140 TEIAAPTGYKLN
+140 TEIVAPTGYKLN
-152 ENNTYDIVLD
+152 ENNSYDIVLD
-162 KKGDY
+162 KKGNY

-186 VNPLDIK
+186 LNLLDIK

-199 YIALVELVAY
+199 YIALVEVVAR
-209 YTVPAEDKEDNQP
+209 YTVPAQDKEDNQP
-222 SELKPGPYI
+222 SELKPGLYI

-246 YENTPRDN
+246 YENAQRN
-254 SETNIKIL
+254 IETNIKIL
-262 NETEQYYILYS
+262 NETEKYYILYL
-273 NEKIFAFDKSG
+273 NEEILAFEKDG

-310 TGDITILGNA
+310 TGDITIVGQV

-351 LNSKGKVNWVIDF
+351 INSEGKVNWLIDF

-378 KVTINIGVDN
+378 NVTINISVDN
-388 DIILDQGDNDI
+388 DIILNQGDDDI
-399 ELQSGAYN
+399 ELSPGAYN
-407 LTINNG
+407 LTIKNG
-413 QVENAVL
+413 QVENAVNL
-420 IGSFRDQ
+420 IDSFKNQ
-427 LYSDNYLI
+427 LYSDNDLM
-435 EEYITSD
+435 EEHITAD
-442 LGTLSF
+442 FGTLSF
-448 IEAYDEYTIQPEN
+448 IYVYDKYTIQPEN

-466 QIQLNSDLTYVIK
+466 LIQLNSYQMYVIK

-487 WATQINIQNYPYY
+487 WATPINLLNDNIIYY
-500 KEVSNGYIINAF
+500 TEVSNGYIINAT
-512 MDGTITAE
+512 MSGTINAE
-520 YTCDGKNIDLG
+520 YVLDGNDIELG
-531 YQCLATI
+531 SENFATI
-538 KIDKSGK
+538 KFDKTGK
-545 VMYVEQTPIDEDT
+545 VMHVEQEPIENNT
-558 EEIYYLYEVIELDNR
+558 EEVYCLDNLIELENR
-573 KYIQLKTKDSL
+573 KFIQLKTKDSL
-584 PSVESIGEGREIK
+584 HIPESIVEGRETEYF
-597 HFNDT
+597 HDT
-602 RLEKYVEIEEKRDR
+602 KLEKYVEIEEKRDK
-616 IDKQIV
+616 IDKQILTV
-622 TVINGKEDSL
+622 TNGKEDSL

-651 IKKVTTNADGTVT
+651 IKKVITNADGTVT

-669 NNDGEI
+669 NNDGEL

-680 NINGEDLRVVTTN
+680 NINGEEIRVVTTN

-746 WSRIVGEYKVIE
+746 WSKIVGEYRE
-758 ASLDEYETV
+758 RPSSLDEYEAV
-767 GYTKILQKD
+767 GHTKILQKD
-776 ETGVIVYLANNEH
+776 ETGVIVYIANNEH

-807 PAIIKYNLENKVEWI
+807 PVIIKYNLDNKVEWI
-822 KSTIEFDNIKKTEN
+822 KSTIDFGNIKKTEN
-836 NEYIVNGYLEDD
+836 NEYVVNGYLEDE
-848 IEIPAEDTANNEELV
+848 IEIPAEDTANNKELV

-870 IKYDSKFKIIGMI
+870 LKYDSEFKIIGMI

-900 YDNGFKIPAI
+900 YDNAFKIPAI
-910 STVDGIEI
+910 STADDREI
-918 ILEEGEYLVKITDDI
+918 FLESGHYLVKINNDL

-958 IIPEENEY
+958 IIPEETEY
-966 IHTIDNKEKELLA
+966 IHTIDKKEKELLA
-979 GKEYLAK
+979 GKEYIAK
-986 CNYNGDILNVF
+986 CNYNGDILNIF
-997 TGMDEIQDIT
+997 SGMDEIQDII
-1007 EVEDGYLLKVYN
+1007 VDEDGYLLKVYN
-1019 KEETLIS
+1019 KEDTLIS
-1026 TDNTC
+1026 TDDTC
-1031 NEEEV
+1031 NGEEV
-1036 VLKNYM
+1036 ILKNYM

-1047 NNFKLMSNTMDFWG
+1047 NNLKLTSNTMDFW
-1061 NDKSYDSYIELV
+1061 NNNSYESYIELV

-1080 LLKIFTVNEYT
+1080 LLKIFSINEYT
-1091 IPKENTINDTEMIL
+1091 VPKENTINDIEVIL

-1111 IVKVNKEFKI
+1111 IVKVNKELKF
-1121 ESKLNELEIYR
+1121 ECKLNEFKLNSHYTD
-1132 YYANGE
+1132 GE
-1138 FVTSSIY
+1138 YVTSRIDDKE
-1145 NKAKG
+1145 N
-1150 IYRIYRSFS
+1150 RIYRLRRYF
-1159 NYTIPAEDTVNNKEI
+1159 T
-1174 KVSSGYH
+1174 SSTT
-1181 NVLYNSEFKV
+1181 
-1191 MAVDMNFPDS
+1191 
-1201 ILENG
+1201 
-1206 YIIRE
+1206 
-1211 YNSSEKEIPAEDTV
+1211 IPAEDTV
-1225 DNQAILLQKGDSL
+1225 DNQAILLQKGNSL

-1244 MKVERVF
+1244 MKVERVL
-1251 TGYDDIYS
+1251 TGYDNIYS
-1259 FDDFGE
+1259 FDDLGKI
-1265 SAFEVEPKS
+1265 AFEVEPKN

-1289 VLQENSEYVITIDEN
+1289 VLQEDIRYIVIIDEN
-1304 TLKIENVIYSPY
+1304 TLKIENVIYIPY

-1326 YLINGYFIENQVIPA
+1326 YLMKGHFIENQVIPA

-1379 VEKNDGG
+1379 VDKNDDG
-1386 YTLILDKSLGLTN
+1386 YTLLLEDSSGYTN
-1399 LVNTDSNWNIINII
+1399 LVNIDNNWNILNII
-1413 ENFVLSTSDGG
+1413 EDFVLNTSDGG
-1424 YIKYENYRTNTTI
+1424 YIKYENYLTNTTI

-1473 EVMELAEI
+1473 VVTELAEI
-1481 NEDKYFGTFCQENDN
+1481 NVDKYFGTFCQVNDD
-1496 GGENLGF
+1496 GGINLGF

-1519 VLNVTNESDIGKV
+1519 VLNVTNESDVGKV

-1544 IASSEEFEDRVGVA
+1544 IASSEEFEDRVGVD
-1558 YETEAKNIQYYNL
+1558 YETEAKNIQYYKL

-1585 TTEVIYYYNKQDFN
+1585 TTEVIYYYDKQDFN

-1613 KKQDIKNNKNNIFQ
+1613 DKQDIKNNKNNIFQ

-1657 AGIVTDQIPDG
+1657 AGIVTDQIPEG

-1681 LKDGVAITDKL
+1681 LKDGVAMTDKL
-1692 DGELIEPGGYKE
+1692 DGELIEPGEYKE

-1716 KVGLQTNKAVAE
+1716 KVGIQTNKAVAE

-1775 AKIINKF
+1775 AKIINKL

>member
-1 MKRRK
+1 M
-6 VPGTLERERERE
+6 
-18 RESPTLNQLGNV
+18 
-30 RFIIVSIFAIILVTL
+30 TL

-729 EVEIAEKQA
+729 EVEIAEKQS

>member
-6 VPGTLERERERE
+6 VPGTLERERE

>member
-6 VPGTLERERERE
+6 MLVNLKRK
-18 RESPTLNQLGNV
+18 TLNQLGNI

-56 GVEVTTLSIV
+56 GIEVTTLSIV
-66 TQSSDNKFSLSGAK
+66 TKSSDNKFSLSGAK
-80 YTIKKI
+80 YIIKKI
-86 TTDENNNEVAEDAK
+86 TTDENNNEVIEDAK

-125 NGEINLDLPA
+125 NGEINLDLPS

-140 TEIAAPTGYKLN
+140 TEIVAPTGYKLN
-152 ENNTYDIVLD
+152 ENNSYDIVLD
-162 KKGDY
+162 KKGNY

-186 VNPLDIK
+186 LNPLDIK

-199 YIALVELVAY
+199 YIALVEVVAR
-209 YTVPAEDKEDNQP
+209 YTVPAQDKEDNQP
-222 SELKPGPYI
+222 SELKPGLYI

-246 YENTPRDN
+246 YENAQRN
-254 SETNIKIL
+254 IETNIKIL
-262 NETEQYYILYS
+262 NETEKYYILYL
-273 NEKIFAFDKSG
+273 NEEILAFEKDG

-310 TGDITILGNA
+310 TGDITIVGQA

-351 LNSKGKVNWVIDF
+351 INSEGKVNWLIDF

-378 KVTINIGVDN
+378 NVTINISVDN
-388 DIILDQGDNDI
+388 DIILNQGDDDI
-399 ELQSGAYN
+399 ELSPGAYN
-407 LTINNG
+407 LTIKNG
-413 QVENAVL
+413 QVENAVNL
-420 IGSFRDQ
+420 IDSFKNQ
-427 LYSDNYLI
+427 LYSDNDLM
-435 EEYITSD
+435 EEHITAD
-442 LGTLSF
+442 FGTLSF
-448 IEAYDEYTIQPEN
+448 IYVYDKYTIQPEN

-466 QIQLNSDLTYVIK
+466 LIQLNSYQMYVIK

-487 WATQINIQNYPYY
+487 WATPINLLNDNIIYY
-500 KEVSNGYIINAF
+500 TEVSNGYIINAT
-512 MDGTITAE
+512 MSGTINAE
-520 YTCDGKNIDLG
+520 YVLDGNDIELG
-531 YQCLATI
+531 SENFATI
-538 KIDKSGK
+538 KFDKTGK
-545 VMYVEQTPIDEDT
+545 VMHVEQEPIENNT
-558 EEIYYLYEVIELDNR
+558 EEVYCLDNLIELENR
-573 KYIQLKTKDSL
+573 KFIQLKTKDSL
-584 PSVESIGEGREIK
+584 HIPESIVEGRDIK

-602 RLEKYVEIEEKRDR
+602 KLEKYVEIEEKRDK
-616 IDKQIV
+616 IDKQILTV
-622 TVINGKEDSL
+622 TNGKEDSL

-651 IKKVTTNADGTVT
+651 IKKVITNADGTVT

-669 NNDGEI
+669 NNDGEL

-680 NINGEDLRVVTTN
+680 NINGEEIRVVTTN

-746 WSRIVGEYKVIE
+746 WSKIVGEYRE
-758 ASLDEYETV
+758 RPSSLDEYEAV
-767 GYTKILQKD
+767 GHTKILQKD
-776 ETGVIVYLANNEH
+776 ETGVIVYIANNEH

-807 PAIIKYNLENKVEWI
+807 PVIIKYNLDNKVEWI
-822 KSTIEFDNIKKTEN
+822 KSTIDFGNIKKTEN
-836 NEYIVNGYLEDD
+836 NEYVVNGYLEDE
-848 IEIPAEDTANNEELV
+848 IEIPAEDTANNKELV

-870 IKYDSKFKIIGMI
+870 LKYDSEFKIIGMI

-900 YDNGFKIPAI
+900 YDNAFKIPAI
-910 STVDGIEI
+910 STADDREI
-918 ILEEGEYLVKITDDI
+918 FLESGHYLVKINNDL

-958 IIPEENEY
+958 IIPEETEY
-966 IHTIDNKEKELLA
+966 IHTIDKKEKELLA
-979 GKEYLAK
+979 GKEYIAK
-986 CNYNGDILNVF
+986 CNYNGDILNIF
-997 TGMDEIQDIT
+997 SGMDEIQDII
-1007 EVEDGYLLKVYN
+1007 VDEDGYLLKVYN
-1019 KEETLIS
+1019 KEDTLIS
-1026 TDNTC
+1026 TDDTC
-1031 NEEEV
+1031 NGEEV
-1036 VLKNYM
+1036 ILKNYM

-1047 NNFKLMSNTMDFWG
+1047 NNLKLTSNTMDFW
-1061 NDKSYDSYIELV
+1061 NNNSYESYIELV

-1080 LLKIFTVNEYT
+1080 LLKIFSINEYT
-1091 IPKENTINDTEMIL
+1091 VPKENTINDIEVIL

-1111 IVKVNKEFKI
+1111 IVKVNKELKF
-1121 ESKLNELEIYR
+1121 ECKLNEFKLNSHYTD
-1132 YYANGE
+1132 GE
-1138 FVTSSIY
+1138 YVTSRIDDKE
-1145 NKAKG
+1145 N
-1150 IYRIYRSFS
+1150 RIYRLRRYF
-1159 NYTIPAEDTVNNKEI
+1159 T
-1174 KVSSGYH
+1174 SSTT
-1181 NVLYNSEFKV
+1181 
-1191 MAVDMNFPDS
+1191 
-1201 ILENG
+1201 
-1206 YIIRE
+1206 
-1211 YNSSEKEIPAEDTV
+1211 IPAEDTV
-1225 DNQAILLQKGDSL
+1225 DNQAILLQKGNSL

-1244 MKVERVF
+1244 MKVERVL
-1251 TGYDDIYS
+1251 TGYDNIYS
-1259 FDDFGE
+1259 FDDLGKI
-1265 SAFEVEPKS
+1265 AFEVEPKN

-1289 VLQENSEYVITIDEN
+1289 VLQEDIRYIVIIDEN
-1304 TLKIENVIYSPY
+1304 TLKIENVIYIPY

-1326 YLINGYFIENQVIPA
+1326 YLMKGHFIENQVIPA

-1379 VEKNDGG
+1379 VDKNDDG
-1386 YTLILDKSLGLTN
+1386 YTLLLEDSSGYTN
-1399 LVNTDSNWNIINII
+1399 LVNIDNNWNILNII
-1413 ENFVLSTSDGG
+1413 EDFVLNTSDGG
-1424 YIKYENYRTNTTI
+1424 YIKYENYLTNTTI

-1473 EVMELAEI
+1473 VVTELAEI
-1481 NEDKYFGTFCQENDN
+1481 NVDKYFGTFCQVNDD
-1496 GGENLGF
+1496 GGINLGF

-1519 VLNVTNESDIGKV
+1519 VLNVTNESDVGKV

-1544 IASSEEFEDRVGVA
+1544 IASSEEFEDRVGVD
-1558 YETEAKNIQYYNL
+1558 YETEAKNIQYYKL

-1585 TTEVIYYYNKQDFN
+1585 TTEVIYYYDKQDFN

-1613 KKQDIKNNKNNIFQ
+1613 DKQDIKNNKNNIFQ

-1657 AGIVTDQIPDG
+1657 AGIVTDQIPEG

-1681 LKDGVAITDKL
+1681 LKDGVAMTDKL
-1692 DGELIEPGGYKE
+1692 DGELIEPGEYKE

-1716 KVGLQTNKAVAE
+1716 KVGIQTNKAVAE

-1775 AKIINKF
+1775 AKIINKL

>member
-6 VPGTLERERERE
+6 MLVNLKRK
-18 RESPTLNQLGNV
+18 TLNQLGNI

-56 GVEVTTLSIV
+56 GIEVTTLSIV
-66 TQSSDNKFSLSGAK
+66 TKSSDNKFSLSGAK
-80 YTIKKI
+80 YIIKKI
-86 TTDENNNEVAEDAK
+86 TTDENNNEVIEDAK

-125 NGEINLDLPA
+125 NGEINLDLPS

-140 TEIAAPTGYKLN
+140 TEIVAPTGYKLN
-152 ENNTYDIVLD
+152 ENNSYDIVLD
-162 KKGDY
+162 KKENY

-186 VNPLDIK
+186 LNPLDIK

-199 YIALVELVAY
+199 YIALVEVVAR
-209 YTVPAEDKEDNQP
+209 YTVPAQDKEDNQP
-222 SELKPGPYI
+222 SELKPGLYI

-246 YENTPRDN
+246 YENAQRN
-254 SETNIKIL
+254 IETNIKIL
-262 NETEQYYILYS
+262 NETEKYYILYL
-273 NEKIFAFDKSG
+273 NEEILAFEKDG

-310 TGDITILGNA
+310 TGDITIVGQA

-351 LNSKGKVNWVIDF
+351 INSEGKVNWLIDF

-378 KVTINIGVDN
+378 NVTINISVDN
-388 DIILDQGDNDI
+388 DIILNQGDDDI
-399 ELQSGAYN
+399 ELSPGAYN
-407 LTINNG
+407 LTIKNG
-413 QVENAVL
+413 QVENAVNL
-420 IGSFRDQ
+420 IDSFKNQ
-427 LYSDNYLI
+427 LYSDNDLM
-435 EEYITSD
+435 EEHITAD
-442 LGTLSF
+442 FGTLSF
-448 IEAYDEYTIQPEN
+448 IYVYDKYTIQPEN

-466 QIQLNSDLTYVIK
+466 LIQLNSYQMYVIK

-487 WATQINIQNYPYY
+487 WATPINLLNDNIIYY
-500 KEVSNGYIINAF
+500 TEVSNGYIINAT
-512 MDGTITAE
+512 MSGTINAE
-520 YTCDGKNIDLG
+520 YVLDGNDIELG
-531 YQCLATI
+531 SENFATI
-538 KIDKSGK
+538 KFDKTGK
-545 VMYVEQTPIDEDT
+545 VMHVEQEPIENNT
-558 EEIYYLYEVIELDNR
+558 EEVYCLDNLIELENR
-573 KYIQLKTKDSL
+573 KFIQLKTKDSL
-584 PSVESIGEGREIK
+584 HIPESIVEGREIEYF
-597 HFNDT
+597 HDT
-602 RLEKYVEIEEKRDR
+602 KLEKYVEIEEKREK
-616 IDKQIV
+616 IDKQILTV
-622 TVINGKEDSL
+622 TNGKEDSL

-651 IKKVTTNADGTVT
+651 IKKVITNADGTVT
-664 KEDAV
+664 KENAL
-669 NNDGEI
+669 NNDGEL

-680 NINGEDLRVVTTN
+680 NINGEDIRVVTTN

-729 EVEIAEKQA
+729 EVEISEKQA

-746 WSRIVGEYKVIE
+746 WSRIVGEYKVRE
-758 ASLDEYETV
+758 SSLDEYEAV

-807 PAIIKYNLENKVEWI
+807 PVIIKYNLDNKVEWI
-822 KSTIEFDNIKKTEN
+822 KSTIEFEDIKKTEN
-836 NEYIVNGYLEDD
+836 NEYIVNGYLEDE

-870 IKYDSKFKIIGMI
+870 LKYDSEFKITGII
-883 ALNSVDYLTD
+883 ALDSVDYLTD
-893 NIYEVNI
+893 NIYEVHI

-910 STVDGIEI
+910 STVDGREI
-918 ILEEGEYLVKITDDI
+918 ILEQGKYLVKITDDI

-939 VKIPDY
+939 IKIPNY
-945 EDYIVKDNEIIYK
+945 EDYIVKDNAIIYK
-958 IIPEENEY
+958 IVPEENEY
-966 IHTIDNKEKELLA
+966 IRTIDNREKELLS

-1007 EVEDGYLLKVYN
+1007 ADEDGYLLKVHN
-1019 KEETLIS
+1019 KEDTLIS
-1026 TDNTC
+1026 TEDTC
-1031 NEEEV
+1031 NGEEV
-1036 VLKNYM
+1036 ILNNYM

-1047 NNFKLMSNTMDFWG
+1047 NNLKLMSNTMDFWG

-1091 IPKENTINDTEMIL
+1091 VPKENTINDTEMIL
-1105 NYHTET
+1105 KYHTET
-1111 IVKVNKEFKI
+1111 IVKVNKELKF
-1121 ESKLNELEIYR
+1121 ECKLNEFKLNS
-1132 YYANGE
+1132 YYTDGE
-1138 FVTSSIY
+1138 YVTSSIY
-1145 NKAKG
+1145 DKEN
-1150 IYRIYRSFS
+1150 RIYRLRRYFTYST
-1159 NYTIPAEDTVNNKEI
+1159 TIPAEDTVNNKEI
-1174 KVSSGYH
+1174 
-1181 NVLYNSEFKV
+1181 
-1191 MAVDMNFPDS
+1191 
-1201 ILENG
+1201 
-1206 YIIRE
+1206 
-1211 YNSSEKEIPAEDTV
+1211 
-1225 DNQAILLQKGDSL
+1225 
-1238 IIYNKQ
+1238 
-1244 MKVERVF
+1244 
-1251 TGYDDIYS
+1251 
-1259 FDDFGE
+1259 
-1265 SAFEVEPKS
+1265 
-1274 TTIIDAKDTVNNKEI
+1274 
-1289 VLQENSEYVITIDEN
+1289 VLQEDIRYIVIIDEN
-1304 TLKIENVIYSPY
+1304 TLKIENVIYIPY

-1326 YLINGYFIENQVIPA
+1326 YLMKGYFIENQVIPA
-1341 EYTADGKD
+1341 EYTEDGKD

-1379 VEKNDGG
+1379 VDKNDDG
-1386 YTLILDKSLGLTN
+1386 YTLLLENSSGYTN
-1399 LVNTDSNWNIINII
+1399 LVNIDNNWNILNII
-1413 ENFVLSTSDGG
+1413 EDFVLNTSDGG
-1424 YIKYENYRTNTTI
+1424 YIKYENYLTNTTI
-1437 TKENNTTGND
+1437 TKEINTTGND

-1473 EVMELAEI
+1473 IIFELAEI
-1481 NEDKYFGTFCQENDN
+1481 NEDKYFGAFGKKNSYY
-1496 GGENLGF
+1496 GLNLGF
-1503 LQISQETV
+1503 LQISQETI
-1511 QEQLANKV
+1511 QEQLSNKV
-1519 VLNVTNESDIGKV
+1519 VLNVTNESDVGKV

-1558 YETEAKNIQYYNL
+1558 YETEAKNIQYYKL

-1585 TTEVIYYYNKQDFN
+1585 TTEVIYYYDKQDFN

-1613 KKQDIKNNKNNIFQ
+1613 DKQDIKNNKNNIFQ

-1657 AGIVTDQIPDG
+1657 AGIVTDQIPEG

-1681 LKDGVAITDKL
+1681 LKDGVAMTDKL
-1692 DGELIEPGGYKE
+1692 DGELIEPGEYKE

-1716 KVGLQTNKAVAE
+1716 KVGIQTNKAVAE

-1775 AKIINKF
+1775 AKIINKL